1 MGKRITALFIGALCL
16 AGGLAAQTPQPILKG
31 KVIDRG
37 GETVIGAHVK
47 WKNAQGGAVTDLDGN
62 FSIPET
68 GTELVISFLGYKT
81 QTIKIKPGQ
90 KNLVITLED
99 DAQDLDE
106 LVVVGYGT
114 QKKASL
120 TGSIETIK
128 SEDLLSL
135 PTANLDEALYGQVAG
150 LQVMQT
156 TGDPSSAKEAN
167 LHIRGI
173 NNSPLLVIDGVP
185 RFGTTTSD
193 GEMRLSDL
201 NPDDIESISILKD
214 AAAAAVYGARAAN
227 GVILVQTKRASGNQ
241 KVSVNYRGQ
250 MNIQQATQ
258 LPDFLDAYEY
268 AKLYNRAV
276 ENTPGTANAAYTP
289 EQLEM
294 IRTHS
299 NPNVYGD
306 ENLLDYLDN
315 VGYTTTHSVS
325 ANGGNQYVKY
335 YISGGYTHS
344 KGLYSEV
351 NRDRFNYSAKL
362 DATLTKGLVLSLDIT
377 GSRSN
382 SKNSSY
388 TTIDNAYNSSPL
400 QVLRFDNG
408 YLASVDG
415 SNPLINVEGLG
426 GYIKDTGKMNTIT
439 ANLRWELPWVK
450 GLSVYARATF
460 DNNTR
465 IEKTF
470 DKPVTLYTYDQQTGQ
485 FDTDPNT
492 VYPTAKVSIE
502 QIDRFVDNQLY
513 EAGINY
519 NRTFAAKHDVGAM
532 LVANYQQTHNQYMTG
547 ENQNA
552 SIYPETIVLQAR
564 MTIGTAVTA
573 RLLGSETYNQRASLI
588 GRLNYGYDYRYFVEA
603 SFRVDGSTYF
613 HPDHRWGFFP
623 SVSASW
629 VLSNETFFK
638 NWKQKV
644 LSNVKFRASTG
655 LLGDD
660 GLVGEYSY
668 LLTYIESTR
677 EGYNIGGNYRP
688 GIIMSTGNYPNPEL
702 TWGKSHDY
710 NIAADLGF
718 WDNRFGLTFEHYW
731 RYETDKITAAPSYLY
746 PPSTGV
752 DGNVP
757 NMNFSKLK
765 AWGWDLTLTHRNTV
779 GKVKYNVDL
788 TLAKSQDKY
797 LDFGDESSVTPNL
810 RRVGRSSMVWSM
822 YEAEGL
828 FQSQEEIDNWPL
840 DQDGQGNATLAP
852 GDIKYKDQDGNHV
865 LDTKDL
871 VYVKNSSNPDFNFS
885 LRLGASYKGF
895 FVNVMF
901 QGATGYQQNI
911 KELYTTNSGSLQRFQ
926 KYHLTDTW
934 TPDNPGASLPRIKFA
949 TANDNNRK
957 ESTFWVR
964 DCDFLRLKSLSLGYA
979 LQPAVL
985 KKLKL
990 TSASIALQGSNL
1002 VTWSSLSD
1010 LGMDPESL
1018 RGYPIQRSY
1027 GITLNLGF

>member
-1 MGKRITALFIGALCL
+1 MKHKSIYTLITAALIC
-16 AGGLAAQTPQPILKG
+16 GNIDAQNALPMLKG

-37 GETVIGAHVK
+37 GETVIGAHVR
-47 WKNAQGGAVTDLDGN
+47 WKNDKAAAVTDLDGN
-62 FSIPET
+62 FTIPES
-68 GTELVISFLGYKT
+68 GTELVVSFLGYKT
-81 QTIKIKPGQ
+81 QYVKVKPGQ
-90 KNLVITLED
+90 KDLVIRLED
-99 DAQDLDE
+99 DAQELDE
-106 LVVVGYGT
+106 LVVIGYGT
-114 QKKASL
+114 QKKSSL

-128 SEDLLSL
+128 SEDLLSM

-185 RFGTTTSD
+185 RFGTNTSD

-227 GVILVQTKRASGNQ
+227 GVILVQTKRAAGNQ

-258 LPDFLDAYEY
+258 LPEFLDAYNY
-268 AKLYNRAV
+268 ALLYNKAV
-276 ENTPGTANAAYTP
+276 ENTPGTTNTAYTP
-289 EQLEM
+289 EQLEQ

-299 NPNVYGD
+299 NPNLYGD
-306 ENLLDYLDN
+306 EDLLDYLDN
-315 VGYTTTHSVS
+315 IGYTTTHSVS
-325 ANGGNQYVKY
+325 ANGGNQFLKY

-344 KGLYSEV
+344 QGLYSGV

-362 DATLTKGLVLSLDIT
+362 DATLTKGLVLSLDIMGART
-377 GSRSN
+377 D

-388 TTIDNAYNSSPL
+388 TTIDAAYNFSPL
-400 QVLRFDNG
+400 QVLRFSNG
-408 YLASVDG
+408 YMASIDG

-426 GYIKDTGKMNTIT
+426 GYIKDTGRMNTIT
-439 ANLRWELPWVK
+439 ANLKWELPWVK
-450 GLSVYARATF
+450 GLSMYARATF
-460 DNNTR
+460 DNNNR
-465 IEKTF
+465 MEKTF
-470 DKPVTLYTYDQQTGQ
+470 SKPVTLYTYDAQTG
-485 FDTDPNT
+485 DYAIDPNT
-492 VYPTAKVSIE
+492 VYPTAKVTVE
-502 QIDRFVDNQLY
+502 QTDRFVNNQLY

-519 NRTFAAKHDVGAM
+519 NRTFNSKHDVGAM

-552 SIYPETIVLQAR
+552 AIYPEI
-564 MTIGTAVTA
+564 IGTAVSA
-573 RLLGSETYNQRASLI
+573 RLIGSEAYNQRASLI
-588 GRLNYGYDYRYFVEA
+588 GRLNYGYDYRYFIEA

-623 SVSASW
+623 SVSGSW
-629 VLSNETFFK
+629 VLSNEKFFK
-638 NWKQKV
+638 EWNQKV

-660 GLVGEYSY
+660 GLVGEYAY
-668 LLTYIESTR
+668 LLTFMESTR
-677 EGYNIGGNYRP
+677 EGYNIGGIYRP
-688 GIIMSTGNYPNPEL
+688 GIIMNTGNYPNPEL

-710 NIAADLGF
+710 NIATDLGF
-718 WDNRFGLTFEHYW
+718 WDNRFGLTFEYYW
-731 RYETDKITAAPSYLY
+731 RFETDKITAAPSYLY

-752 DGNVP
+752 SGNVP

-765 AWGWDLTLTHRNTV
+765 AWGWDLTLTHRNTI

-788 TLAKSQDKY
+788 TLAKSDDKY
-797 LDFGDESSVTPNL
+797 LDFGDESSVSPNL
-810 RRVGRSSMVWSM
+810 RRVGRSSMVWAM

-828 FQSQEEIDNWPL
+828 FQSQKEIDAYMPNMSEA
-840 DQDGQGNATLAP
+840 DKAALAP
-852 GDIKYKDQDGNHV
+852 GDIKYKDQNNDGK
-865 LDTKDL
+865 LTTEDMI
-871 VYVKNSSNPDFNFS
+871 YVKNSSNPDFNFS
-885 LRLGASYKGF
+885 IRLGASYKGF
-895 FVNVMF
+895 FINAMF

-926 KYHLTDTW
+926 EYHLTDCW
-934 TPDNPGASLPRIKFA
+934 SSDNPNATLPRIKFA

-957 ESTFWVR
+957 ESTFWIR
-964 DCDFLRLKSLSLGYA
+964 DCDFLRLKSLSIGYA
-979 LQPAVL
+979 FQPALL
-985 KKLKL
+985 KKIKL
-990 TSASIALQGSNL
+990 NSASIALQGSNL
-1002 VTWSSLSD
+1002 LTWSSISD

-1018 RGYPIQRSY
+1018 RGYPIHLRL
-1027 GITLNLGF
+1027 TV

>member
-1 MGKRITALFIGALCL
+1 MKHKSIYTLITAALIC
-16 AGGLAAQTPQPILKG
+16 GNIDAQNALPMLKG

-37 GETVIGAHVK
+37 GETVIGAHVR
-47 WKNAQGGAVTDLDGN
+47 WKNDKAAAVTDLDGN
-62 FSIPET
+62 FTIPES
-68 GTELVISFLGYKT
+68 GTELVVSFLGYKT
-81 QTIKIKPGQ
+81 QYVKVKPGQ
-90 KNLVITLED
+90 KNLVIRLED
-99 DAQDLDE
+99 DAQELDE
-106 LVVVGYGT
+106 LVVIGYGT
-114 QKKASL
+114 QKKSSL

-128 SEDLLSL
+128 SEDLLSM

-185 RFGTTTSD
+185 RFGTNTSD

-227 GVILVQTKRASGNQ
+227 GVILVQTKRAAGNQ

-258 LPDFLDAYEY
+258 LPEFLDAYNY
-268 AKLYNRAV
+268 ALLYNKAV
-276 ENTPGTANAAYTP
+276 ENTPGTTNTAYTP
-289 EQLEM
+289 EQLEQ

-299 NPNVYGD
+299 NPNLYGD
-306 ENLLDYLDN
+306 EDLLDYLDN
-315 VGYTTTHSVS
+315 IGYTTTHSVS
-325 ANGGNQYVKY
+325 ANGGNQFLKY

-344 KGLYSEV
+344 QGLYSGV

-362 DATLTKGLVLSLDIT
+362 DATLTKGLVLSLDIMGART
-377 GSRSN
+377 D

-388 TTIDNAYNSSPL
+388 TTIDAAYNFSPL
-400 QVLRFDNG
+400 QVLRFSNG
-408 YLASVDG
+408 YMASIDG

-426 GYIKDTGKMNTIT
+426 GYIKDTGRMNTIT
-439 ANLRWELPWVK
+439 ANLKWELPWVK
-450 GLSVYARATF
+450 GLSMYARATF

-465 IEKTF
+465 MEKTF
-470 DKPVTLYTYDQQTGQ
+470 SKPVTLYTYDAQTG
-485 FDTDPNT
+485 DYAIDPNT
-492 VYPTAKVSIE
+492 VYPTAKVTVE
-502 QIDRFVDNQLY
+502 QTDRFVNNQLY

-519 NRTFAAKHDVGAM
+519 NRTFNSKHDVGAM

-552 SIYPETIVLQAR
+552 AIYPEI
-564 MTIGTAVTA
+564 IGTAVSA
-573 RLLGSETYNQRASLI
+573 RLIGSEAYNQRASLI
-588 GRLNYGYDYRYFVEA
+588 GRLNYGYDYRYFIEA

-623 SVSASW
+623 SVSGSW
-629 VLSNETFFK
+629 VLSNEKFFK
-638 NWKQKV
+638 EWNQKV

-660 GLVGEYSY
+660 GLVGEYAY
-668 LLTYIESTR
+668 LLTFMESTR
-677 EGYNIGGNYRP
+677 EGYNIGGIYRP
-688 GIIMSTGNYPNPEL
+688 GIIMNTGNYPNPEL

-710 NIAADLGF
+710 NIATDLGF
-718 WDNRFGLTFEHYW
+718 WDNRFGLTFEYYW
-731 RYETDKITAAPSYLY
+731 RFETDKITAAPSYLY

-752 DGNVP
+752 SGNVP

-765 AWGWDLTLTHRNTV
+765 AWGWDLTLTHRNTI

-788 TLAKSQDKY
+788 TLAKSDDKY
-797 LDFGDESSVTPNL
+797 LDFGDESSVSPNL
-810 RRVGRSSMVWSM
+810 RRVGRSSMVWAM

-828 FQSQEEIDNWPL
+828 FQSQEEIDAYMPNMSEA
-840 DQDGQGNATLAP
+840 DKAALAP
-852 GDIKYKDQDGNHV
+852 GDIKYKDQNNDGK
-865 LDTKDL
+865 LTTEDMI
-871 VYVKNSSNPDFNFS
+871 YVKNSSNPDFNFS
-885 LRLGASYKGF
+885 IRLGASYKGF
-895 FVNVMF
+895 FINAMF

-926 KYHLTDTW
+926 EYHLTDCW
-934 TPDNPGASLPRIKFA
+934 SSDNPNATLPRIKFA

-957 ESTFWVR
+957 ESTFWIR
-964 DCDFLRLKSLSLGYA
+964 DCDFLRLKSLSIGYA
-979 LQPAVL
+979 FQPALL
-985 KKLKL
+985 KKIKL
-990 TSASIALQGSNL
+990 NSASIALQGSNL
-1002 VTWSSLSD
+1002 LTWSSISD

>member
-1 MGKRITALFIGALCL
+1 MKHKSIYTLITAALIC
-16 AGGLAAQTPQPILKG
+16 GNIDAQNALPMLKG

-37 GETVIGAHVK
+37 GETVIGAHVR
-47 WKNAQGGAVTDLDGN
+47 WKNDKAAAVTDLDGN
-62 FSIPET
+62 FTIPES
-68 GTELVISFLGYKT
+68 GTELVVSFLGYKT
-81 QTIKIKPGQ
+81 QYVKVKPGQ
-90 KNLVITLED
+90 KNLVIRLED
-99 DAQDLDE
+99 DAQELDE
-106 LVVVGYGT
+106 LVVIGYGT
-114 QKKASL
+114 QKKSSL

-128 SEDLLSL
+128 SEDLLSM

-185 RFGTTTSD
+185 RFGTNTSD

-227 GVILVQTKRASGNQ
+227 GVILVQTKRAAGNQ

-258 LPDFLDAYEY
+258 LPEFLDAYNY
-268 AKLYNRAV
+268 ALLYNKAV
-276 ENTPGTANAAYTP
+276 ENTPGTTNTAYTP
-289 EQLEM
+289 EQLEQ

-299 NPNVYGD
+299 NPNLYGD
-306 ENLLDYLDN
+306 EDLLDYLDN
-315 VGYTTTHSVS
+315 IGYTTTHSVS
-325 ANGGNQYVKY
+325 ANGGNQFLKY

-344 KGLYSEV
+344 QGLYSGV

-362 DATLTKGLVLSLDIT
+362 DATLTKGLVLSLDIMGART
-377 GSRSN
+377 D

-388 TTIDNAYNSSPL
+388 TTIDAAYNFSPL
-400 QVLRFDNG
+400 QVLRFSNG
-408 YLASVDG
+408 YMASIDG
-415 SNPLINVEGLG
+415 SNPLINVERLG
-426 GYIKDTGKMNTIT
+426 GYIKDTGRMNTIT
-439 ANLRWELPWVK
+439 ANLKWELPWVK
-450 GLSVYARATF
+450 GLSMYARATF
-460 DNNTR
+460 DNNNR
-465 IEKTF
+465 MEKTF
-470 DKPVTLYTYDQQTGQ
+470 SKPVTLYTYDAQTG
-485 FDTDPNT
+485 DYAIDPNT
-492 VYPTAKVSIE
+492 VYPTAKVTVE
-502 QIDRFVDNQLY
+502 QTDRFVNNQLY

-519 NRTFAAKHDVGAM
+519 NRTFNSKHDVGAM

-552 SIYPETIVLQAR
+552 AIYPEI
-564 MTIGTAVTA
+564 IGTAVSA
-573 RLLGSETYNQRASLI
+573 RLIGSEAYNQRASLI
-588 GRLNYGYDYRYFVEA
+588 GRLNYGYDYRYFIEA

-623 SVSASW
+623 SVSGSW
-629 VLSNETFFK
+629 VLSNEKFFK
-638 NWKQKV
+638 EWNQKV

-660 GLVGEYSY
+660 GLVGEYAY
-668 LLTYIESTR
+668 LLTFMESTR
-677 EGYNIGGNYRP
+677 EGYNIGGIYRP
-688 GIIMSTGNYPNPEL
+688 GIVMNTGNYPNPEL

-710 NIAADLGF
+710 NIATDLGF
-718 WDNRFGLTFEHYW
+718 WDNRFGLTFEYYW
-731 RYETDKITAAPSYLY
+731 RFETDKITAAPSYLY

-752 DGNVP
+752 SGNVP

-765 AWGWDLTLTHRNTV
+765 AWGWDLTLTHRNTI

-788 TLAKSQDKY
+788 TLAKSDDKY
-797 LDFGDESSVTPNL
+797 LDFGDESSVSPNL
-810 RRVGRSSMVWSM
+810 RRVGRSSMVWAM

-828 FQSQEEIDNWPL
+828 FQSQEEIDAYMPNMSEA
-840 DQDGQGNATLAP
+840 DKAALAP
-852 GDIKYKDQDGNHV
+852 GDIKYKDQNNDGR
-865 LDTKDL
+865 LTTEDMI
-871 VYVKNSSNPDFNFS
+871 YVKNSSNPDFNFS
-885 LRLGASYKGF
+885 IRLGASYKGF
-895 FVNVMF
+895 FINAMF

-926 KYHLTDTW
+926 EYHLTDCW
-934 TPDNPGASLPRIKFA
+934 SSDNPNATLPRIKFA

-957 ESTFWVR
+957 ESTFWIR
-964 DCDFLRLKSLSLGYA
+964 DCDFLRLKSLSIGYA
-979 LQPAVL
+979 FQPALL
-985 KKLKL
+985 KKIKL
-990 TSASIALQGSNL
+990 NSASIALQGSNL
-1002 VTWSSLSD
+1002 LTWSSISD

>member
-16 AGGLAAQTPQPILKG
+16 AGELAAQTPQPILKG

-90 KNLVITLED
+90 KNLVVTLED

-344 KGLYSEV
+344 KGLYSGV

-465 IEKTF
+465 MEKTF

-547 ENQNA
+547 RK
-552 SIYPETIVLQAR
+552 PERQHLSGNDRDSRDRTSV
-564 MTIGTAVTA
+564 G
-573 RLLGSETYNQRASLI
+573 QR
-588 GRLNYGYDYRYFVEA
+588 D
-603 SFRVDGSTYF
+603 
-613 HPDHRWGFFP
+613 
-623 SVSASW
+623 
-629 VLSNETFFK
+629 
-638 NWKQKV
+638 
-644 LSNVKFRASTG
+644 
-655 LLGDD
+655 
-660 GLVGEYSY
+660 
-668 LLTYIESTR
+668 
-677 EGYNIGGNYRP
+677 
-688 GIIMSTGNYPNPEL
+688 
-702 TWGKSHDY
+702 
-710 NIAADLGF
+710 
-718 WDNRFGLTFEHYW
+718 
-731 RYETDKITAAPSYLY
+731 
-746 PPSTGV
+746 
-752 DGNVP
+752 
-757 NMNFSKLK
+757 
-765 AWGWDLTLTHRNTV
+765 
-779 GKVKYNVDL
+779 
-788 TLAKSQDKY
+788 
-797 LDFGDESSVTPNL
+797 
-810 RRVGRSSMVWSM
+810 
-822 YEAEGL
+822 
-828 FQSQEEIDNWPL
+828 
-840 DQDGQGNATLAP
+840 
-852 GDIKYKDQDGNHV
+852 
-865 LDTKDL
+865 
-871 VYVKNSSNPDFNFS
+871 
-885 LRLGASYKGF
+885 
-895 FVNVMF
+895 
-901 QGATGYQQNI
+901 
-911 KELYTTNSGSLQRFQ
+911 
-926 KYHLTDTW
+926 
-934 TPDNPGASLPRIKFA
+934 
-949 TANDNNRK
+949 
-957 ESTFWVR
+957 
-964 DCDFLRLKSLSLGYA
+964 
-979 LQPAVL
+979 LQPACVPHR
-985 KKLKL
+985 
-990 TSASIALQGSNL
+990 T
-1002 VTWSSLSD
+1002 T
-1010 LGMDPESL
+1010 EL
-1018 RGYPIQRSY
+1018 R
-1027 GITLNLGF
+1027 L

>member
-90 KNLVITLED
+90 KNLVVTLED

-344 KGLYSEV
+344 KGLYSGV

-439 ANLRWELPWVK
+439 ANLHWELPWVK

-552 SIYPETIVLQAR
+552 SIYPETI
-564 MTIGTAVTA
+564 GTAVTA

-613 HPDHRWGFFP
+613 HPDHQWGFFP

-765 AWGWDLTLTHRNTV
+765 AWGWDLTLTHRNTI

-810 RRVGRSSMVWSM
+810 R
-822 YEAEGL
+822 
-828 FQSQEEIDNWPL
+828 QSQEEIDNWPL

>member
-1 MGKRITALFIGALCL
+1 
-16 AGGLAAQTPQPILKG
+16 
-31 KVIDRG
+31 
-37 GETVIGAHVK
+37 
-47 WKNAQGGAVTDLDGN
+47 
-62 FSIPET
+62 
-68 GTELVISFLGYKT
+68 
-81 QTIKIKPGQ
+81 
-90 KNLVITLED
+90 
-99 DAQDLDE
+99 
-106 LVVVGYGT
+106 
-114 QKKASL
+114 
-120 TGSIETIK
+120 
-128 SEDLLSL
+128 
-135 PTANLDEALYGQVAG
+135 
-150 LQVMQT
+150 
-156 TGDPSSAKEAN
+156 
-167 LHIRGI
+167 
-173 NNSPLLVIDGVP
+173 
-185 RFGTTTSD
+185 
-193 GEMRLSDL
+193 MRLSDL

-344 KGLYSEV
+344 KGLYSGV

-552 SIYPETIVLQAR
+552 SIYPETI
-564 MTIGTAVTA
+564 GTAVTA

-688 GIIMSTGNYPNPEL
+688 GIIMSTGNYPNP
-702 TWGKSHDY
+702 
-710 NIAADLGF
+710 N
-718 WDNRFGLTFEHYW
+718 
-731 RYETDKITAAPSYLY
+731 
-746 PPSTGV
+746 
-752 DGNVP
+752 
-757 NMNFSKLK
+757 
-765 AWGWDLTLTHRNTV
+765 
-779 GKVKYNVDL
+779 
-788 TLAKSQDKY
+788 
-797 LDFGDESSVTPNL
+797 
-810 RRVGRSSMVWSM
+810 
-822 YEAEGL
+822 
-828 FQSQEEIDNWPL
+828 
-840 DQDGQGNATLAP
+840 
-852 GDIKYKDQDGNHV
+852 
-865 LDTKDL
+865 
-871 VYVKNSSNPDFNFS
+871 
-885 LRLGASYKGF
+885 
-895 FVNVMF
+895 
-901 QGATGYQQNI
+901 
-911 KELYTTNSGSLQRFQ
+911 
-926 KYHLTDTW
+926 
-934 TPDNPGASLPRIKFA
+934 
-949 TANDNNRK
+949 
-957 ESTFWVR
+957 
-964 DCDFLRLKSLSLGYA
+964 
-979 LQPAVL
+979 
-985 KKLKL
+985 
-990 TSASIALQGSNL
+990 
-1002 VTWSSLSD
+1002 
-1010 LGMDPESL
+1010 
-1018 RGYPIQRSY
+1018 
-1027 GITLNLGF
+1027 

>member
-16 AGGLAAQTPQPILKG
+16 AGGLTAQTPQPILKG

-90 KNLVITLED
+90 KNLVVTLED

-344 KGLYSEV
+344 KGLYSGV

-465 IEKTF
+465 MEKTF

-552 SIYPETIVLQAR
+552 SIYPE
-564 MTIGTAVTA
+564 TIGTAVTA

-949 TANDNNRK
+949 TANDDNNRK

>member
-1 MGKRITALFIGALCL
+1 MKHKSIYTLITAALIC
-16 AGGLAAQTPQPILKG
+16 GNIDAQNALPMLKG

-37 GETVIGAHVK
+37 GETVIGAHVR
-47 WKNAQGGAVTDLDGN
+47 WKNDKAAAVTDLDGN
-62 FSIPET
+62 FTIPES
-68 GTELVISFLGYKT
+68 GTELVVSFLGYKT
-81 QTIKIKPGQ
+81 QYVKVKPGQ
-90 KNLVITLED
+90 KNLVIRLED
-99 DAQDLDE
+99 DAQELDE
-106 LVVVGYGT
+106 LVVIGYGT
-114 QKKASL
+114 QKKSSL

-128 SEDLLSL
+128 SEDLLSM

-185 RFGTTTSD
+185 RFGTNTSD

-227 GVILVQTKRASGNQ
+227 GVILVQTKRAAGNQ

-258 LPDFLDAYEY
+258 LPEFLDAYNY
-268 AKLYNRAV
+268 ALLYNKAV
-276 ENTPGTANAAYTP
+276 ENTPGTTNTAYTP
-289 EQLEM
+289 EQLEQ

-299 NPNVYGD
+299 NPNLYGD
-306 ENLLDYLDN
+306 EDLLDYLDN
-315 VGYTTTHSVS
+315 IGYSTTHSVS
-325 ANGGNQYVKY
+325 ANGGNQFLKY

-344 KGLYSEV
+344 QGLYSGV

-362 DATLTKGLVLSLDIT
+362 DATLTKGLVLSLDIMGART
-377 GSRSN
+377 D

-388 TTIDNAYNSSPL
+388 TTIDAAYNFSPL
-400 QVLRFDNG
+400 QVLRFSNG
-408 YLASVDG
+408 YMASIDG

-426 GYIKDTGKMNTIT
+426 GYIKDTGRMNTIT
-439 ANLRWELPWVK
+439 ANLKWELPWVK
-450 GLSVYARATF
+450 GLSMYARATF
-460 DNNTR
+460 DNNNR
-465 IEKTF
+465 MEKTF
-470 DKPVTLYTYDQQTGQ
+470 SKPVTLYTYDAQTG
-485 FDTDPNT
+485 DYAIDPNT
-492 VYPTAKVSIE
+492 VYPTAKVTVE
-502 QIDRFVDNQLY
+502 QTDRFVNNQLY

-519 NRTFAAKHDVGAM
+519 NRTFNSKHDVGAM

-552 SIYPETIVLQAR
+552 AIYPEI
-564 MTIGTAVTA
+564 IGTAVSA
-573 RLLGSETYNQRASLI
+573 RLIGSEAYNQRASLI
-588 GRLNYGYDYRYFVEA
+588 GRLNYGYDYRYFIEA

-623 SVSASW
+623 SVSGSW
-629 VLSNETFFK
+629 VLSNEKFFK
-638 NWKQKV
+638 EWNQKV

-660 GLVGEYSY
+660 GLVGEYAY
-668 LLTYIESTR
+668 LLTFMESTR
-677 EGYNIGGNYRP
+677 EGYNIGGIYRP
-688 GIIMSTGNYPNPEL
+688 GIVMNTGNYPNPEL

-710 NIAADLGF
+710 NIATDLGF
-718 WDNRFGLTFEHYW
+718 WDNRFGLTFEYYW
-731 RYETDKITAAPSYLY
+731 RFETDKITAAPSYLY

-752 DGNVP
+752 SGNVP

-765 AWGWDLTLTHRNTV
+765 AWGWDLTLTHRNTI

-788 TLAKSQDKY
+788 TLAKSDDKY
-797 LDFGDESSVTPNL
+797 LDFGDESSVSPNL
-810 RRVGRSSMVWSM
+810 RRVGRSSMVWAM

-828 FQSQEEIDNWPL
+828 FQSQEEIDAYMPNMSEA
-840 DQDGQGNATLAP
+840 DKAALAP
-852 GDIKYKDQDGNHV
+852 GDIKYKDQNNDGR
-865 LDTKDL
+865 LTTEDMI
-871 VYVKNSSNPDFNFS
+871 YVKNSSNPDFNFS
-885 LRLGASYKGF
+885 IRLGASYKGF
-895 FVNVMF
+895 FINAMF

-926 KYHLTDTW
+926 EYHLTDCW
-934 TPDNPGASLPRIKFA
+934 SSDNPNATLPRIKFA

-957 ESTFWVR
+957 ESTFWIR
-964 DCDFLRLKSLSLGYA
+964 DCDFLRLKSLSIGYA
-979 LQPAVL
+979 FQPAL
-985 KKLKL
+985 IKKIKL
-990 TSASIALQGSNL
+990 NSASIALQGSNL
-1002 VTWSSLSD
+1002 LTWSSISD

>member
-1 MGKRITALFIGALCL
+1 MKHKSIYTLITAALIC
-16 AGGLAAQTPQPILKG
+16 GNIDAQNALPMLKG

-37 GETVIGAHVK
+37 GETVIGAHVR
-47 WKNAQGGAVTDLDGN
+47 WKNDKAAAVTDLDGN
-62 FSIPET
+62 FTIPES
-68 GTELVISFLGYKT
+68 GTELVVSFLGYKT
-81 QTIKIKPGQ
+81 QYVKVKPGQ
-90 KNLVITLED
+90 KDLVIRLED
-99 DAQDLDE
+99 DAQELDE
-106 LVVVGYGT
+106 LVVIGYGT
-114 QKKASL
+114 QKKSSL

-128 SEDLLSL
+128 SEDLLSM

-185 RFGTTTSD
+185 RFGTNTSD

-227 GVILVQTKRASGNQ
+227 GVILVQTKRAAGNQ

-258 LPDFLDAYEY
+258 LPEFLDAYNY
-268 AKLYNRAV
+268 ALLYNKAV
-276 ENTPGTANAAYTP
+276 ENTPGTTNTAYTP
-289 EQLEM
+289 EQLEQ

-299 NPNVYGD
+299 NPNLYGD
-306 ENLLDYLDN
+306 EDLLDYLDN
-315 VGYTTTHSVS
+315 IGYTTTHSVS
-325 ANGGNQYVKY
+325 ANGGNQFLKY

-344 KGLYSEV
+344 QGLYSGV

-362 DATLTKGLVLSLDIT
+362 DATLTKGLVLSLDIMGART
-377 GSRSN
+377 D

-388 TTIDNAYNSSPL
+388 TTIDAAYNFSPL
-400 QVLRFDNG
+400 QVLRFSNG
-408 YLASVDG
+408 YMASIDG

-426 GYIKDTGKMNTIT
+426 GYIKDTGRMNTIT
-439 ANLRWELPWVK
+439 ANLKWELPWVK
-450 GLSVYARATF
+450 GLSMYARATF

-465 IEKTF
+465 MEKTF
-470 DKPVTLYTYDQQTGQ
+470 SKPVTLYTYDAQTG
-485 FDTDPNT
+485 DYAIDPNT
-492 VYPTAKVSIE
+492 VYPTAKVTVE
-502 QIDRFVDNQLY
+502 QTDRFVNNQLY

-519 NRTFAAKHDVGAM
+519 NRTFNSKHDVGAM

-552 SIYPETIVLQAR
+552 AIYPEI
-564 MTIGTAVTA
+564 IGTAVSA
-573 RLLGSETYNQRASLI
+573 RLIGSEAYNQRASLI
-588 GRLNYGYDYRYFVEA
+588 GRLNYGYDYRYFIEA

-623 SVSASW
+623 SVSGSW
-629 VLSNETFFK
+629 VLSNEKFFK
-638 NWKQKV
+638 EWNQKV

-660 GLVGEYSY
+660 GLVGEYAY
-668 LLTYIESTR
+668 LLTFMESTR
-677 EGYNIGGNYRP
+677 EGYNIGGIYRP
-688 GIIMSTGNYPNPEL
+688 GIVMNTGNYPNPEL

-710 NIAADLGF
+710 NIATDLGF
-718 WDNRFGLTFEHYW
+718 WDNRFGLTFEYYW
-731 RYETDKITAAPSYLY
+731 RFETDKITAAPSYLY

-752 DGNVP
+752 SGNVP

-765 AWGWDLTLTHRNTV
+765 AWGWDLTLTHRNTI

-788 TLAKSQDKY
+788 TLAKSDDKY
-797 LDFGDESSVTPNL
+797 LDFGDESSVSPNL
-810 RRVGRSSMVWSM
+810 RRVGRSSMVWAM

-828 FQSQEEIDNWPL
+828 FQSQEEIDAYMPNMSEA
-840 DQDGQGNATLAP
+840 DKAALAP
-852 GDIKYKDQDGNHV
+852 GDIKYKDQNNDGK
-865 LDTKDL
+865 LTTEDMI
-871 VYVKNSSNPDFNFS
+871 YVKNSSNPDFNFS
-885 LRLGASYKGF
+885 IRLGASYKGF
-895 FVNVMF
+895 FINAMF

-926 KYHLTDTW
+926 EYHLTDCW
-934 TPDNPGASLPRIKFA
+934 SSDNPNATLPRIKFA

-957 ESTFWVR
+957 ESTFWIR
-964 DCDFLRLKSLSLGYA
+964 DCDFLRLKSLSIGYA
-979 LQPAVL
+979 FQPALL
-985 KKLKL
+985 KKIKL
-990 TSASIALQGSNL
+990 NSASIALQGSNL
-1002 VTWSSLSD
+1002 LTWSSISD

>member
-47 WKNAQGGAVTDLDGN
+47 WKNAQGGAVTDLGGN

-90 KNLVITLED
+90 KNLVVTLED

-344 KGLYSEV
+344 KGLYSGV

-552 SIYPETIVLQAR
+552 SIYPETI
-564 MTIGTAVTA
+564 GTAVTA

-668 LLTYIESTR
+668 LLTYI
-677 EGYNIGGNYRP
+677 
-688 GIIMSTGNYPNPEL
+688 
-702 TWGKSHDY
+702 
-710 NIAADLGF
+710 
-718 WDNRFGLTFEHYW
+718 
-731 RYETDKITAAPSYLY
+731 
-746 PPSTGV
+746 
-752 DGNVP
+752 
-757 NMNFSKLK
+757 
-765 AWGWDLTLTHRNTV
+765 
-779 GKVKYNVDL
+779 
-788 TLAKSQDKY
+788 
-797 LDFGDESSVTPNL
+797 
-810 RRVGRSSMVWSM
+810 
-822 YEAEGL
+822 
-828 FQSQEEIDNWPL
+828 
-840 DQDGQGNATLAP
+840 
-852 GDIKYKDQDGNHV
+852 
-865 LDTKDL
+865 
-871 VYVKNSSNPDFNFS
+871 
-885 LRLGASYKGF
+885 
-895 FVNVMF
+895 
-901 QGATGYQQNI
+901 
-911 KELYTTNSGSLQRFQ
+911 
-926 KYHLTDTW
+926 
-934 TPDNPGASLPRIKFA
+934 
-949 TANDNNRK
+949 
-957 ESTFWVR
+957 
-964 DCDFLRLKSLSLGYA
+964 
-979 LQPAVL
+979 
-985 KKLKL
+985 
-990 TSASIALQGSNL
+990 
-1002 VTWSSLSD
+1002 
-1010 LGMDPESL
+1010 
-1018 RGYPIQRSY
+1018 
-1027 GITLNLGF
+1027 

>member
-344 KGLYSEV
+344 KGLYSGV

-552 SIYPETIVLQAR
+552 SIYPETI
-564 MTIGTAVTA
+564 GTAVTA

-588 GRLNYGYDYRYFVEA
+588 GRLNYCYDYRYLLEA
-603 SFRVDGSTYF
+603 SFRVDVST
-613 HPDHRWGFFP
+613 
-623 SVSASW
+623 
-629 VLSNETFFK
+629 
-638 NWKQKV
+638 
-644 LSNVKFRASTG
+644 
-655 LLGDD
+655 
-660 GLVGEYSY
+660 
-668 LLTYIESTR
+668 
-677 EGYNIGGNYRP
+677 
-688 GIIMSTGNYPNPEL
+688 
-702 TWGKSHDY
+702 
-710 NIAADLGF
+710 
-718 WDNRFGLTFEHYW
+718 
-731 RYETDKITAAPSYLY
+731 
-746 PPSTGV
+746 
-752 DGNVP
+752 
-757 NMNFSKLK
+757 
-765 AWGWDLTLTHRNTV
+765 
-779 GKVKYNVDL
+779 
-788 TLAKSQDKY
+788 
-797 LDFGDESSVTPNL
+797 
-810 RRVGRSSMVWSM
+810 
-822 YEAEGL
+822 
-828 FQSQEEIDNWPL
+828 
-840 DQDGQGNATLAP
+840 
-852 GDIKYKDQDGNHV
+852 
-865 LDTKDL
+865 
-871 VYVKNSSNPDFNFS
+871 
-885 LRLGASYKGF
+885 
-895 FVNVMF
+895 
-901 QGATGYQQNI
+901 
-911 KELYTTNSGSLQRFQ
+911 
-926 KYHLTDTW
+926 
-934 TPDNPGASLPRIKFA
+934 
-949 TANDNNRK
+949 
-957 ESTFWVR
+957 
-964 DCDFLRLKSLSLGYA
+964 
-979 LQPAVL
+979 
-985 KKLKL
+985 
-990 TSASIALQGSNL
+990 
-1002 VTWSSLSD
+1002 
-1010 LGMDPESL
+1010 
-1018 RGYPIQRSY
+1018 
-1027 GITLNLGF
+1027 

>member
-90 KNLVITLED
+90 KNLVVTLED

-276 ENTPGTANAAYTP
+276 ENTPGTTNTAYTP

-344 KGLYSEV
+344 KGLYSGV

-362 DATLTKGLVLSLDIT
+362 DATLTKGLVLSLDLT

-388 TTIDNAYNSSPL
+388 TTIDNAYNFSPL

-408 YLASVDG
+408 YLASADG

-470 DKPVTLYTYDQQTGQ
+470 NKPVTLYTYDQQTGQ

-532 LVANYQQTHNQYMTG
+532 LVANSQHTHNQSMTG
-547 ENQNA
+547 
-552 SIYPETIVLQAR
+552 
-564 MTIGTAVTA
+564 
-573 RLLGSETYNQRASLI
+573 
-588 GRLNYGYDYRYFVEA
+588 
-603 SFRVDGSTYF
+603 
-613 HPDHRWGFFP
+613 
-623 SVSASW
+623 
-629 VLSNETFFK
+629 
-638 NWKQKV
+638 
-644 LSNVKFRASTG
+644 
-655 LLGDD
+655 
-660 GLVGEYSY
+660 
-668 LLTYIESTR
+668 
-677 EGYNIGGNYRP
+677 
-688 GIIMSTGNYPNPEL
+688 
-702 TWGKSHDY
+702 
-710 NIAADLGF
+710 
-718 WDNRFGLTFEHYW
+718 
-731 RYETDKITAAPSYLY
+731 
-746 PPSTGV
+746 
-752 DGNVP
+752 
-757 NMNFSKLK
+757 
-765 AWGWDLTLTHRNTV
+765 
-779 GKVKYNVDL
+779 
-788 TLAKSQDKY
+788 
-797 LDFGDESSVTPNL
+797 
-810 RRVGRSSMVWSM
+810 
-822 YEAEGL
+822 
-828 FQSQEEIDNWPL
+828 
-840 DQDGQGNATLAP
+840 
-852 GDIKYKDQDGNHV
+852 
-865 LDTKDL
+865 
-871 VYVKNSSNPDFNFS
+871 
-885 LRLGASYKGF
+885 
-895 FVNVMF
+895 
-901 QGATGYQQNI
+901 
-911 KELYTTNSGSLQRFQ
+911 
-926 KYHLTDTW
+926 
-934 TPDNPGASLPRIKFA
+934 
-949 TANDNNRK
+949 
-957 ESTFWVR
+957 
-964 DCDFLRLKSLSLGYA
+964 
-979 LQPAVL
+979 
-985 KKLKL
+985 
-990 TSASIALQGSNL
+990 
-1002 VTWSSLSD
+1002 
-1010 LGMDPESL
+1010 
-1018 RGYPIQRSY
+1018 
-1027 GITLNLGF
+1027 

>member
-1 MGKRITALFIGALCL
+1 MRKRIFTLLICILCITGA
-16 AGGLAAQTPQPILKG
+16 AAQDAHPILKG
-31 KVIDRG
+31 KVMDRG

-47 WKNAQGGAVTDLDGN
+47 WKDSKTGTVTDLDGN
-62 FSIPET
+62 FAIPEI

-81 QTIKIKPGQ
+81 QTVKVKSGQ
-90 KNLVITLED
+90 KNIIVKLED
-99 DAQDLDE
+99 DAQNLDE
-106 LVVVGYGT
+106 IVVVGYGT
-114 QKKASL
+114 QKKSSL

-128 SEDLLSL
+128 KEDLLSM

-156 TGDPSSAKEAN
+156 SGDPSTAKEAN

-185 RFGTTTSD
+185 RFGTNTTD

-227 GVILVQTKRASGNQ
+227 GVILVQTKRAEGNQ
-241 KVSVNYRGQ
+241 KVSINYRGQ
-250 MNIQQATQ
+250 MNIQQATR
-258 LPDFLDAYEY
+258 LPEFLDSYEY
-268 AKLYNRAV
+268 AQLYNRAV
-276 ENTPGTANAAYTP
+276 ENTPGTINTPYTD

-315 VGYTTTHSVS
+315 VGYTTTHSLS
-325 ANGGNQYVKY
+325 ANGGNQYMRY
-335 YISGGYTHS
+335 YISGGYTHA
-344 KGLYSEV
+344 KGLYSGV
-351 NRDRFNYSAKL
+351 GRDRFNYSAKL
-362 DATLTKGLVLSLDIT
+362 DATLAKGLVLSLDIT
-377 GSRSN
+377 GSQTK

-388 TTIDNAYNSSPL
+388 TTIDNAYSYSPL
-400 QVLRFDNG
+400 QVVRFDNG
-408 YLASVDG
+408 YLASADG

-439 ANLRWELPWVK
+439 ANLRWDVPWVK
-450 GLSVYARATF
+450 GLSAYIRATF
-460 DNNTR
+460 DNNSR
-465 IEKTF
+465 VEKTF
-470 DKPVTLYTYDQQTGQ
+470 NNPVTLYTYDQQTGE
-485 FDTDPNT
+485 FTTDPNT

-502 QIDRFVDNQLY
+502 QTDRFVNNQLY
-513 EAGINY
+513 EVGANY
-519 NRTFAAKHDVGAM
+519 NRTFADKHNAGAM

-552 SIYPETIVLQAR
+552 SIYPETI
-564 MTIGTAVTA
+564 GTAVTA
-573 RLLGSETYNQRASLI
+573 RLLGSEAYNQRASLI
-588 GRLNYGYDYRYFVEA
+588 GRLNYSYDNRYFMEA

-613 HPDHRWGFFP
+613 HPDNRWGFFP

-629 VLSNETFFK
+629 VLSNERFFK
-638 NWKQKV
+638 NWEQPV
-644 LSNVKFRASTG
+644 LSNIKFRASTG

-677 EGYNIGGNYRP
+677 QGYNIGGNYRP
-688 GIIMSTGNYPNPEL
+688 GLIMSTGNYPNIEL

-731 RYETDKITAAPSYLY
+731 RFETDKITAAPTYLY

-757 NMNFSKLK
+757 NMNFAKLK
-765 AWGWDLTLTHRNTV
+765 AWGWDLTLNHRNTI
-779 GKVKYNVDL
+779 GRVKYNVDF
-788 TLAKSQDKY
+788 TIAKSNDKY
-797 LDFGDESSVTPNL
+797 LDYGDESSMSENL

-828 FQSQEEIDNWPL
+828 FQSQEEIDKHAV
-840 DQDGQGNATLAP
+840 QDGQGNVTLAP
-852 GDIKYKDQDGNHV
+852 GDIKYKDQNGDNTINT
-865 LDTKDL
+865 LDL
-871 VYVKNSSNPDFNFS
+871 IYVKNASNPDLDLS
-885 LRLGASYKGF
+885 LRLGVSYKGF
-895 FVNVMF
+895 FINVMF
-901 QGATGYQQNI
+901 QGSTGYQQNI
-911 KELYTTNSGSLQRFQ
+911 KELYTTNSSSLQRFQ
-926 KYHLTDTW
+926 KYHQTDSW
-934 TPDNPGASLPRIKFA
+934 TADNPNALLPRIKFA

-957 ESTFWVR
+957 ESTFWIR
-964 DCDFLRLKSLSLGYA
+964 DCNFFRLKTMSIGYS
-979 LQPAVL
+979 LQPKTL
-985 KKLKL
+985 KKLHL
-990 TSASIALQGSNL
+990 SSASLALQGSNL
-1002 VTWSSLSD
+1002 ITWSSLND

-1018 RGYPIQRSY
+1018 RGYPVQRSY
-1027 GITLNLGF
+1027 GITLNLGL

>member
-1 MGKRITALFIGALCL
+1 MKHKSIYTLITAALIC
-16 AGGLAAQTPQPILKG
+16 GNIDAQNALPMLKG

-37 GETVIGAHVK
+37 GETVIGAHVR
-47 WKNAQGGAVTDLDGN
+47 WKNDKAAAVTDLDGN
-62 FSIPET
+62 FTIPES
-68 GTELVISFLGYKT
+68 GTELVVSFLGYKT
-81 QTIKIKPGQ
+81 QYVKVKPGQ
-90 KNLVITLED
+90 KDLVIRLED
-99 DAQDLDE
+99 DAQELDE
-106 LVVVGYGT
+106 LVVIGYGT
-114 QKKASL
+114 QKKSSL

-128 SEDLLSL
+128 SEDLLSM

-185 RFGTTTSD
+185 RFGTNTSD

-227 GVILVQTKRASGNQ
+227 GVILVQTKRAAGNQ

-258 LPDFLDAYEY
+258 LPEFLDAYNY
-268 AKLYNRAV
+268 ALLYNKAV
-276 ENTPGTANAAYTP
+276 ENTPGTTNTAYTP
-289 EQLEM
+289 EQLEQ

-299 NPNVYGD
+299 NPNLYGD
-306 ENLLDYLDN
+306 EDLLDYLDN
-315 VGYTTTHSVS
+315 IGYTTTHSVS
-325 ANGGNQYVKY
+325 ANGGNQFLKY

-344 KGLYSEV
+344 QGLYSGV

-362 DATLTKGLVLSLDIT
+362 DATLTKGLVLSLDIMGART
-377 GSRSN
+377 D

-388 TTIDNAYNSSPL
+388 TTIDAAYNFSPL
-400 QVLRFDNG
+400 QVLRFSNG
-408 YLASVDG
+408 YMASIDG

-426 GYIKDTGKMNTIT
+426 GYIKDTGRMNTIT
-439 ANLRWELPWVK
+439 ANLKWELPWVK
-450 GLSVYARATF
+450 GLSMYARATF
-460 DNNTR
+460 DNNNR
-465 IEKTF
+465 MEKTF
-470 DKPVTLYTYDQQTGQ
+470 SKPVTLYTYDAQTG
-485 FDTDPNT
+485 DYAIDPNT
-492 VYPTAKVSIE
+492 VYPTAKVTVE
-502 QIDRFVDNQLY
+502 QTDRFVNNQLY

-519 NRTFAAKHDVGAM
+519 NRTFNSKHDVGAM

-552 SIYPETIVLQAR
+552 AIYPEI
-564 MTIGTAVTA
+564 IGTAVSA
-573 RLLGSETYNQRASLI
+573 RLIGSEAYNQRASLI
-588 GRLNYGYDYRYFVEA
+588 GRLNYGYDYRYFIEA

-613 HPDHRWGFFP
+613 HPDHQWGFFP
-623 SVSASW
+623 SVSGSW
-629 VLSNETFFK
+629 VLSNEKFFK
-638 NWKQKV
+638 EWNQKV

-660 GLVGEYSY
+660 GLVGEYAY
-668 LLTYIESTR
+668 LLTFMESTR
-677 EGYNIGGNYRP
+677 EGYNIGGIYRP
-688 GIIMSTGNYPNPEL
+688 GIVMNTGNYPNPEL

-710 NIAADLGF
+710 NIATDLGF
-718 WDNRFGLTFEHYW
+718 WDNRFGLTFEYYW
-731 RYETDKITAAPSYLY
+731 RFETDKITAAPSYLY

-752 DGNVP
+752 SGNVP

-765 AWGWDLTLTHRNTV
+765 AWGWDLTLTHRNTI

-788 TLAKSQDKY
+788 TLAKSDDKY
-797 LDFGDESSVTPNL
+797 LDFGDESSVSPNL
-810 RRVGRSSMVWSM
+810 RRVGRSSMVWAM

-828 FQSQEEIDNWPL
+828 FQSQEEIDAYMPNMSEA
-840 DQDGQGNATLAP
+840 DKAALAP
-852 GDIKYKDQDGNHV
+852 GDIKYKDQNNDGK
-865 LDTKDL
+865 LTTEDMI
-871 VYVKNSSNPDFNFS
+871 YVKNSSNPDFNFS
-885 LRLGASYKGF
+885 IRLGASYKGF
-895 FVNVMF
+895 FINAMF

-926 KYHLTDTW
+926 EYHLTDCW
-934 TPDNPGASLPRIKFA
+934 SSDNPNATLPRIKFA

-957 ESTFWVR
+957 ESTFWIR
-964 DCDFLRLKSLSLGYA
+964 DCDFLRLKSLSIGYA
-979 LQPAVL
+979 FQPALL
-985 KKLKL
+985 KKIKL
-990 TSASIALQGSNL
+990 NSASIALQGSNL
-1002 VTWSSLSD
+1002 LTWSSISD

>member
-1 MGKRITALFIGALCL
+1 MKHKSIYTLITAALIC
-16 AGGLAAQTPQPILKG
+16 GNIDAQNALPMLKG

-37 GETVIGAHVK
+37 GETVIGAHVR
-47 WKNAQGGAVTDLDGN
+47 WKNDKAAAVTDLDGN
-62 FSIPET
+62 FTIPES
-68 GTELVISFLGYKT
+68 GTELVVSFLGYKT
-81 QTIKIKPGQ
+81 QYVKVKPGQ
-90 KNLVITLED
+90 KNLVIRLED
-99 DAQDLDE
+99 DAQELDE
-106 LVVVGYGT
+106 LVVIGYGT
-114 QKKASL
+114 QKKSSL

-128 SEDLLSL
+128 SEDLLSM

-185 RFGTTTSD
+185 RFGTNTSD

-227 GVILVQTKRASGNQ
+227 GVILVQTKRAAGNQ

-258 LPDFLDAYEY
+258 LPEFLDAYNY
-268 AKLYNRAV
+268 ALLYNKAV
-276 ENTPGTANAAYTP
+276 ENTPGTTNTAYTP
-289 EQLEM
+289 EQLEQ

-299 NPNVYGD
+299 NPSLYGD
-306 ENLLDYLDN
+306 EYLLDYLYN
-315 VGYTTTHSVS
+315 IGYTTTLSVS
-325 ANGGNQYVKY
+325 ANGGNQFLKY
-335 YISGGYTHS
+335 YISGVFTHS
-344 KGLYSEV
+344 QGLYSGV

-362 DATLTKGLVLSLDIT
+362 DATLTKGLVLSLDIMGART
-377 GSRSN
+377 D

-388 TTIDNAYNSSPL
+388 TTIDAAYNFSPL
-400 QVLRFDNG
+400 QVLRFSNG
-408 YLASVDG
+408 YMASIDG

-426 GYIKDTGKMNTIT
+426 GYIKDTGRMNTIT
-439 ANLRWELPWVK
+439 ANLKWELPWVK
-450 GLSVYARATF
+450 GLSMYARATF
-460 DNNTR
+460 DNNNR
-465 IEKTF
+465 MEKTF
-470 DKPVTLYTYDQQTGQ
+470 SKPVTLYTYDAQTG
-485 FDTDPNT
+485 DYAIDPNT
-492 VYPTAKVSIE
+492 VYPTAKVTVE
-502 QIDRFVDNQLY
+502 QTDRFVNNQLY

-519 NRTFAAKHDVGAM
+519 NRTFNSKHDVGAM

-552 SIYPETIVLQAR
+552 AIYPEI
-564 MTIGTAVTA
+564 IGTAVSA
-573 RLLGSETYNQRASLI
+573 RLIGSEAYNQRASLI
-588 GRLNYGYDYRYFVEA
+588 GRLNYGYDYRYFIEA

-623 SVSASW
+623 SVSGSW
-629 VLSNETFFK
+629 VLSNEKFFK
-638 NWKQKV
+638 EWNQKV

-660 GLVGEYSY
+660 GLVGEYAY
-668 LLTYIESTR
+668 LLTFMESTR
-677 EGYNIGGNYRP
+677 EGYNIGGIYRP
-688 GIIMSTGNYPNPEL
+688 GIIMNTGNYPNPEL

-710 NIAADLGF
+710 NIATDLGF
-718 WDNRFGLTFEHYW
+718 WDNRFGLTFEYYW
-731 RYETDKITAAPSYLY
+731 RFETDKITAAPSYLY

-752 DGNVP
+752 SGNVP

-765 AWGWDLTLTHRNTV
+765 AWGWDLTLTHRNTI

-788 TLAKSQDKY
+788 TLAKSDDKY
-797 LDFGDESSVTPNL
+797 LDFGDESSVSPNL
-810 RRVGRSSMVWSM
+810 RRVGRSSMVWAM

-828 FQSQEEIDNWPL
+828 FQSQEEIDAYMPNMSEA
-840 DQDGQGNATLAP
+840 DKAALAP
-852 GDIKYKDQDGNHV
+852 GDIKYKDQNNDGK
-865 LDTKDL
+865 LTTEDMI
-871 VYVKNSSNPDFNFS
+871 YVKNSSNPDFNFS
-885 LRLGASYKGF
+885 IRLGASYKGF
-895 FVNVMF
+895 FINAMF

-926 KYHLTDTW
+926 EYHLTDCW
-934 TPDNPGASLPRIKFA
+934 SSDNPNATLPRIKFA

-957 ESTFWVR
+957 ESTFWIR
-964 DCDFLRLKSLSLGYA
+964 DCDFLRLKSLSIGYA
-979 LQPAVL
+979 FQPALL
-985 KKLKL
+985 KKIKL
-990 TSASIALQGSNL
+990 NSASIALQGSNL
-1002 VTWSSLSD
+1002 LTWSSISD

>member
-1 MGKRITALFIGALCL
+1 MKHKSIYTLITAALIC
-16 AGGLAAQTPQPILKG
+16 GNIDAQNALPMLKG

-37 GETVIGAHVK
+37 GETVIGAHVR
-47 WKNAQGGAVTDLDGN
+47 WKNDKAAAVTDLDGN
-62 FSIPET
+62 FTIPES
-68 GTELVISFLGYKT
+68 GTELVVSFLGYKT
-81 QTIKIKPGQ
+81 QYVKVKPGQ
-90 KNLVITLED
+90 KDLVIRLED
-99 DAQDLDE
+99 DAQELDE
-106 LVVVGYGT
+106 LVVIGYGT
-114 QKKASL
+114 QKKSSL

-128 SEDLLSL
+128 SEDLLSM

-185 RFGTTTSD
+185 RFGTNTSD
-193 GEMRLSDL
+193 GEMRLYDL

-227 GVILVQTKRASGNQ
+227 GVILVQTKRAAGNQ

-258 LPDFLDAYEY
+258 LPEFLDAYNY
-268 AKLYNRAV
+268 ALLYNKAV
-276 ENTPGTANAAYTP
+276 ENTPGTTNTAYTP
-289 EQLEM
+289 EQLEQ

-299 NPNVYGD
+299 NPNLYGD
-306 ENLLDYLDN
+306 EDLLDYLDN
-315 VGYTTTHSVS
+315 IGYTTTHSVS
-325 ANGGNQYVKY
+325 ANGGNQFLKY

-344 KGLYSEV
+344 QGLYSGV

-362 DATLTKGLVLSLDIT
+362 DATLTKGLVLSLDIMGART
-377 GSRSN
+377 D

-388 TTIDNAYNSSPL
+388 TTIDAAYNFSPL
-400 QVLRFDNG
+400 QVLRFSNG
-408 YLASVDG
+408 YMASIDG

-426 GYIKDTGKMNTIT
+426 GYIKDTGRMNTIT
-439 ANLRWELPWVK
+439 ANLKWELPWVK
-450 GLSVYARATF
+450 GLSMYARATF
-460 DNNTR
+460 DNNNR
-465 IEKTF
+465 MEKTF
-470 DKPVTLYTYDQQTGQ
+470 SKPVTLYTYDAQTG
-485 FDTDPNT
+485 DYAIDPNT
-492 VYPTAKVSIE
+492 VYPTAKVTVE
-502 QIDRFVDNQLY
+502 QTDRFVNNQLY

-519 NRTFAAKHDVGAM
+519 NRTFNSKHDVGAM

-552 SIYPETIVLQAR
+552 AIYPEI
-564 MTIGTAVTA
+564 IGTAVSA
-573 RLLGSETYNQRASLI
+573 RLIGSEAYNQRASLI
-588 GRLNYGYDYRYFVEA
+588 GRLNYGYDYRYFIEA

-623 SVSASW
+623 SVSGSW
-629 VLSNETFFK
+629 VLSNEKFFK
-638 NWKQKV
+638 EWNQKV

-660 GLVGEYSY
+660 GLVGEYAY
-668 LLTYIESTR
+668 LLTFMESTR
-677 EGYNIGGNYRP
+677 EGYNIGGIYRP
-688 GIIMSTGNYPNPEL
+688 GIIMNTGNYPNPEL

-710 NIAADLGF
+710 NIATDLGF
-718 WDNRFGLTFEHYW
+718 WDNRFGLTFEYYW
-731 RYETDKITAAPSYLY
+731 RFETDKITAAPSYLY

-752 DGNVP
+752 SGNVP

-765 AWGWDLTLTHRNTV
+765 AWGWDLTLTHRNTI

-788 TLAKSQDKY
+788 TLAKSDNKY
-797 LDFGDESSVTPNL
+797 LDFGDESSVSPNL
-810 RRVGRSSMVWSM
+810 RRVGRSSMVWAM

-828 FQSQEEIDNWPL
+828 FQSQEEIDAYMPNMSEA
-840 DQDGQGNATLAP
+840 DKAALAP
-852 GDIKYKDQDGNHV
+852 GDIKYKDQNNDGK
-865 LDTKDL
+865 LTTEDMI
-871 VYVKNSSNPDFNFS
+871 YVKNSSNPDFNFS
-885 LRLGASYKGF
+885 IRLGASYKGF
-895 FVNVMF
+895 FINAMF

-926 KYHLTDTW
+926 EYHLTDCW
-934 TPDNPGASLPRIKFA
+934 SSDNPNATLPRIKFA

-957 ESTFWVR
+957 ESTFWIR
-964 DCDFLRLKSLSLGYA
+964 DCDFLRLKSLSIGYA
-979 LQPAVL
+979 FQPALL
-985 KKLKL
+985 KKIKL
-990 TSASIALQGSNL
+990 NSASIALQGSNL
-1002 VTWSSLSD
+1002 LTWSSISD

>member
-1 MGKRITALFIGALCL
+1 MKHKSIYTLITAALIC
-16 AGGLAAQTPQPILKG
+16 GNIDAQNALPMLKG

-37 GETVIGAHVK
+37 GETVIGAHVR
-47 WKNAQGGAVTDLDGN
+47 WKNDKAAAVTDLDGN
-62 FSIPET
+62 FTIPES
-68 GTELVISFLGYKT
+68 GTELVVSFLGYKT
-81 QTIKIKPGQ
+81 QYVKVKPGQ
-90 KNLVITLED
+90 KDLVIRLED
-99 DAQDLDE
+99 DAQELDE
-106 LVVVGYGT
+106 LVVIGYGT
-114 QKKASL
+114 QKKSSL

-128 SEDLLSL
+128 SEDLLSM

-185 RFGTTTSD
+185 RFGTNTSD

-227 GVILVQTKRASGNQ
+227 GVILVQTKRAAGNQ

-258 LPDFLDAYEY
+258 LPEFLDAYNY
-268 AKLYNRAV
+268 ALLYNKAV
-276 ENTPGTANAAYTP
+276 ENTPGTTNTAYTP
-289 EQLEM
+289 EQLEQ

-299 NPNVYGD
+299 NPNLYGD
-306 ENLLDYLDN
+306 EDLLDYLDN
-315 VGYTTTHSVS
+315 IGYTTTHSVS
-325 ANGGNQYVKY
+325 ANGGNQFLKY

-344 KGLYSEV
+344 QGLYSGV

-362 DATLTKGLVLSLDIT
+362 DATLTKGLVLSLDIMGART
-377 GSRSN
+377 D

-388 TTIDNAYNSSPL
+388 TTIDAAYNFSPL
-400 QVLRFDNG
+400 QVLRFSNG
-408 YLASVDG
+408 YMASIDG

-426 GYIKDTGKMNTIT
+426 GYIKDTGRMNTIT
-439 ANLRWELPWVK
+439 ANLKWELPWVK
-450 GLSVYARATF
+450 GLSMYARATF
-460 DNNTR
+460 DNNNR
-465 IEKTF
+465 MEKTF
-470 DKPVTLYTYDQQTGQ
+470 SKPVTLYTYDAQTG
-485 FDTDPNT
+485 DYAIDPNT
-492 VYPTAKVSIE
+492 VYPTAKVTVE
-502 QIDRFVDNQLY
+502 QTDRFVNNQLY

-519 NRTFAAKHDVGAM
+519 NRTFNSKHDVGAM

-552 SIYPETIVLQAR
+552 AIYPEI
-564 MTIGTAVTA
+564 IGTAVSA
-573 RLLGSETYNQRASLI
+573 RLIGSEAYNQRASLI
-588 GRLNYGYDYRYFVEA
+588 GRLNYGYDYRYFIEA

-623 SVSASW
+623 SVSGSW
-629 VLSNETFFK
+629 VLSNEKFFK
-638 NWKQKV
+638 EWNQKV

-660 GLVGEYSY
+660 GLVGEYAY
-668 LLTYIESTR
+668 LLTFMESTR
-677 EGYNIGGNYRP
+677 EGYNIGGIYRP
-688 GIIMSTGNYPNPEL
+688 GIIMNTGNYPNPEL

-710 NIAADLGF
+710 NIATDLGF
-718 WDNRFGLTFEHYW
+718 WDNRFGLTFEYYW
-731 RYETDKITAAPSYLY
+731 RFETDKITAAPSYLY

-752 DGNVP
+752 SGNVP

-765 AWGWDLTLTHRNTV
+765 AWGWDLTLTHRNTI

-788 TLAKSQDKY
+788 TLAKSDDKY
-797 LDFGDESSVTPNL
+797 LDFGDESSVSPNL
-810 RRVGRSSMVWSM
+810 RRVGRSSMVWAM

-828 FQSQEEIDNWPL
+828 FQSQKEIDAYMPNMSEA
-840 DQDGQGNATLAP
+840 DKAALAP
-852 GDIKYKDQDGNHV
+852 GDIKYKDQNNDGK
-865 LDTKDL
+865 LTTEDMI
-871 VYVKNSSNPDFNFS
+871 YVKNSSNPDFNFS
-885 LRLGASYKGF
+885 IRLGASYKGF
-895 FVNVMF
+895 FINAMF

-926 KYHLTDTW
+926 EYHLTDCW
-934 TPDNPGASLPRIKFA
+934 SSDNPNATLPRIKFA

-957 ESTFWVR
+957 ESTFWIR
-964 DCDFLRLKSLSLGYA
+964 DCDFLRLKSLSIGYA
-979 LQPAVL
+979 FQPALL
-985 KKLKL
+985 KKIKL
-990 TSASIALQGSNL
+990 NSASIALQGSNL
-1002 VTWSSLSD
+1002 LTCSSISD

>member
-1 MGKRITALFIGALCL
+1 MKHKSIYTLIIAALICGNIDAQNAL
-16 AGGLAAQTPQPILKG
+16 PMLKG

-37 GETVIGAHVK
+37 GETVIGAHVR
-47 WKNAQGGAVTDLDGN
+47 WKNDKAAAVTDLDGN
-62 FSIPET
+62 FTIPES
-68 GTELVISFLGYKT
+68 GTELVVSFLGYKT
-81 QTIKIKPGQ
+81 QYVKVKPGQ
-90 KNLVITLED
+90 KDLVIRLED
-99 DAQDLDE
+99 DAQELDE
-106 LVVVGYGT
+106 LVVIGYGT
-114 QKKASL
+114 QKKSSL

-128 SEDLLSL
+128 SEDLLSM

-185 RFGTTTSD
+185 RFGTNTSD

-227 GVILVQTKRASGNQ
+227 GVILVQTKRAAGNQ

-258 LPDFLDAYEY
+258 LPEFLDAYNY
-268 AKLYNRAV
+268 ALLYNKAV
-276 ENTPGTANAAYTP
+276 ENTPGTTNTAYTP
-289 EQLEM
+289 EQLEQ

-299 NPNVYGD
+299 NPNLYGD
-306 ENLLDYLDN
+306 EDLLDYLDN
-315 VGYTTTHSVS
+315 IGYTTTHSVS
-325 ANGGNQYVKY
+325 ANGGNQFLKY

-344 KGLYSEV
+344 QGLYSGV

-362 DATLTKGLVLSLDIT
+362 DATLTKGLVLSLDIMGART
-377 GSRSN
+377 D

-388 TTIDNAYNSSPL
+388 TTIDAAYNFSPL
-400 QVLRFDNG
+400 QVLRFSNG
-408 YLASVDG
+408 YMASIDG

-426 GYIKDTGKMNTIT
+426 GYIKDTGRMNTIT
-439 ANLRWELPWVK
+439 ANLKWELPWVK
-450 GLSVYARATF
+450 GLSMYARATF
-460 DNNTR
+460 DNNNR
-465 IEKTF
+465 MEKTF
-470 DKPVTLYTYDQQTGQ
+470 SKPVTLYTYDAQTG
-485 FDTDPNT
+485 DYAIDPNT
-492 VYPTAKVSIE
+492 VYPTAKVTVE
-502 QIDRFVDNQLY
+502 QTDRFVNNQLY

-519 NRTFAAKHDVGAM
+519 NRTFNSKHDVGAM

-552 SIYPETIVLQAR
+552 AIYPEI
-564 MTIGTAVTA
+564 IGTAVSA
-573 RLLGSETYNQRASLI
+573 RLIGSEAYNQRASLI
-588 GRLNYGYDYRYFVEA
+588 GRLNYGYDYRYFIEA

-623 SVSASW
+623 SVSGSW
-629 VLSNETFFK
+629 VLSNEKFFK
-638 NWKQKV
+638 EWNQKV

-660 GLVGEYSY
+660 GLVGEYAY
-668 LLTYIESTR
+668 LLTFMESTR
-677 EGYNIGGNYRP
+677 EGYNIGGIYRP
-688 GIIMSTGNYPNPEL
+688 GIVMNTGNYPNPEL

-710 NIAADLGF
+710 NIATDLGF
-718 WDNRFGLTFEHYW
+718 WDNRFGLTFEYYW
-731 RYETDKITAAPSYLY
+731 RFETDKITAAPSYLY

-752 DGNVP
+752 SGNVP

-765 AWGWDLTLTHRNTV
+765 AWGWDLTLTHRNTI

-788 TLAKSQDKY
+788 TLAKSDDKY
-797 LDFGDESSVTPNL
+797 LDFGDESSVSPNL
-810 RRVGRSSMVWSM
+810 RRVGRSSMVWAM

-828 FQSQEEIDNWPL
+828 FQSQEEIDAYMPNMSEA
-840 DQDGQGNATLAP
+840 DKAALAP
-852 GDIKYKDQDGNHV
+852 GDIKYKDQNNDGR
-865 LDTKDL
+865 LTTEDMI
-871 VYVKNSSNPDFNFS
+871 YVKNSSNPDFNFS
-885 LRLGASYKGF
+885 IRLGASYKGF
-895 FVNVMF
+895 FINAMF

-926 KYHLTDTW
+926 EYHLTDCW
-934 TPDNPGASLPRIKFA
+934 SSDNPNATLPRIKFA

-957 ESTFWVR
+957 ESTFWIR
-964 DCDFLRLKSLSLGYA
+964 DCDFLRLKSLSIGYA
-979 LQPAVL
+979 FQPALL
-985 KKLKL
+985 KKIKL
-990 TSASIALQGSNL
+990 NSASIALQGSNL
-1002 VTWSSLSD
+1002 LTWSSISD

>member
-344 KGLYSEV
+344 KGLYSGV

-552 SIYPETIVLQAR
+552 SIYPETI
-564 MTIGTAVTA
+564 GTAVTA

-655 LLGDD
+655 LLGD

-765 AWGWDLTLTHRNTV
+765 AWGWDLTLTHRNTI

>member
-1 MGKRITALFIGALCL
+1 MKHKSIYTLITAALIC
-16 AGGLAAQTPQPILKG
+16 GNIDAQNALPMLKG

-37 GETVIGAHVK
+37 GETVIGAHVR
-47 WKNAQGGAVTDLDGN
+47 WKNDKAAAVTDLDGN
-62 FSIPET
+62 FTIPES
-68 GTELVISFLGYKT
+68 GTELVVSFLGYKT
-81 QTIKIKPGQ
+81 QYVKVKPGQ
-90 KNLVITLED
+90 KNLVIRLED
-99 DAQDLDE
+99 DAQELDE
-106 LVVVGYGT
+106 LVVIGYGT
-114 QKKASL
+114 QKKSSL

-128 SEDLLSL
+128 SEDLLSM

-185 RFGTTTSD
+185 RFGTNTSD

-227 GVILVQTKRASGNQ
+227 GVILVQTKRAAGNQ

-258 LPDFLDAYEY
+258 LPEFLDAYNY
-268 AKLYNRAV
+268 ALLYNKAV
-276 ENTPGTANAAYTP
+276 ENTPGTTNTAYTP
-289 EQLEM
+289 EQLEQ

-299 NPNVYGD
+299 NPNLYGD
-306 ENLLDYLDN
+306 EDLLDYLDN
-315 VGYTTTHSVS
+315 IGYSTTHSVS
-325 ANGGNQYVKY
+325 ANGGNQFLKY

-344 KGLYSEV
+344 QGLYSGV

-362 DATLTKGLVLSLDIT
+362 DATLTKGLVLSLDIMGART
-377 GSRSN
+377 D

-388 TTIDNAYNSSPL
+388 TTIDAAYNFSPL
-400 QVLRFDNG
+400 QVLRFSNG
-408 YLASVDG
+408 YMASIDG

-426 GYIKDTGKMNTIT
+426 GYIKDTGRMNTIT
-439 ANLRWELPWVK
+439 ANLKWELPWVK
-450 GLSVYARATF
+450 GLSMYARATF
-460 DNNTR
+460 DNNNR
-465 IEKTF
+465 MEKTF
-470 DKPVTLYTYDQQTGQ
+470 SKPVTLYTYDAQTG
-485 FDTDPNT
+485 DYAIDPNT
-492 VYPTAKVSIE
+492 VYPTAKVTVE
-502 QIDRFVDNQLY
+502 QTDRFVNNQLY

-519 NRTFAAKHDVGAM
+519 NRTFNSKHDVGAM

-552 SIYPETIVLQAR
+552 AIYPEI
-564 MTIGTAVTA
+564 IGTAVSA
-573 RLLGSETYNQRASLI
+573 RLIGSEAYNQRASLI
-588 GRLNYGYDYRYFVEA
+588 GRLNYGYDYRYFIEA

-623 SVSASW
+623 SVSGSW
-629 VLSNETFFK
+629 VLSNEKFFK
-638 NWKQKV
+638 EWNQKV

-660 GLVGEYSY
+660 GLVGEYAY
-668 LLTYIESTR
+668 LLTFMESTR
-677 EGYNIGGNYRP
+677 EGYNIGGIYRP
-688 GIIMSTGNYPNPEL
+688 GIVMNTGNYPNPEL

-710 NIAADLGF
+710 NIATDLGF
-718 WDNRFGLTFEHYW
+718 WDNRFGLTFEYYW
-731 RYETDKITAAPSYLY
+731 RFETDKITAAPSYLY

-752 DGNVP
+752 SGNVP

-765 AWGWDLTLTHRNTV
+765 AWGWDLTLTHRNTI

-788 TLAKSQDKY
+788 TLAKSDDKY
-797 LDFGDESSVTPNL
+797 LNFGDESSVSPNL
-810 RRVGRSSMVWSM
+810 RRVGRSSMVWAM

-828 FQSQEEIDNWPL
+828 FQSQEEIDAYMHNMSEA
-840 DQDGQGNATLAP
+840 DKVALAP
-852 GDIKYKDQDGNHV
+852 GDIKYKDQNNDGR
-865 LDTKDL
+865 LTTEDMI
-871 VYVKNSSNPDFNFS
+871 YVKNSSNPDFNFS
-885 LRLGASYKGF
+885 IRLGASYKGF
-895 FVNVMF
+895 FINAMF

-926 KYHLTDTW
+926 EYHLTDCW
-934 TPDNPGASLPRIKFA
+934 SSDNPNATLPRIKFA

-957 ESTFWVR
+957 ESTFWIR
-964 DCDFLRLKSLSLGYA
+964 DCDFLRLKSLSIGYA
-979 LQPAVL
+979 FQPALL
-985 KKLKL
+985 KKIKL
-990 TSASIALQGSNL
+990 NSASIALQGSNL
-1002 VTWSSLSD
+1002 LTWSSISD

>member
-1 MGKRITALFIGALCL
+1 MKHKSIYTLITAALIC
-16 AGGLAAQTPQPILKG
+16 GNIDAQNALPMLKG

-37 GETVIGAHVK
+37 GETVIGAHVR
-47 WKNAQGGAVTDLDGN
+47 WKNDKAAAVTDLDGN
-62 FSIPET
+62 FTIPEN
-68 GTELVISFLGYKT
+68 GTELVVSFLGYKT
-81 QTIKIKPGQ
+81 QYVKVKPGQ
-90 KNLVITLED
+90 KDLVIRLED
-99 DAQDLDE
+99 DAQELDE
-106 LVVVGYGT
+106 LVVIGYGT
-114 QKKASL
+114 QKKSSL

-128 SEDLLSL
+128 SEDLLSM

-185 RFGTTTSD
+185 RFGTNTSD

-227 GVILVQTKRASGNQ
+227 GVILVQTKRAAGNQ

-258 LPDFLDAYEY
+258 LPEFLDAYNY
-268 AKLYNRAV
+268 ALLYNKAV
-276 ENTPGTANAAYTP
+276 ENTPGTTNTAYTP
-289 EQLEM
+289 EQLEQ

-299 NPNVYGD
+299 NPNLYGD
-306 ENLLDYLDN
+306 EDLLDYLDN
-315 VGYTTTHSVS
+315 IGYTTTHSVS
-325 ANGGNQYVKY
+325 ANGGNQFLKY

-344 KGLYSEV
+344 QGLYSGV

-362 DATLTKGLVLSLDIT
+362 DATLTKGLVLSLDIMGART
-377 GSRSN
+377 D

-388 TTIDNAYNSSPL
+388 TTIDAAYNFSPL
-400 QVLRFDNG
+400 QVLRFSNG
-408 YLASVDG
+408 YMASIDG

-426 GYIKDTGKMNTIT
+426 GYIKDTGRMNTIT
-439 ANLRWELPWVK
+439 ANLKWELPWVK
-450 GLSVYARATF
+450 GLSMYARATF
-460 DNNTR
+460 DNNNR
-465 IEKTF
+465 MEKTF
-470 DKPVTLYTYDQQTGQ
+470 SKPVTLYTYDAQTG
-485 FDTDPNT
+485 DYAIDPNT
-492 VYPTAKVSIE
+492 VYPTAKVTVE
-502 QIDRFVDNQLY
+502 QTDRFVNNQLY

-519 NRTFAAKHDVGAM
+519 NRTFNSKHDVGAM

-552 SIYPETIVLQAR
+552 AIYPEI
-564 MTIGTAVTA
+564 IGTAVSA
-573 RLLGSETYNQRASLI
+573 RLIGSEAYNQRASLI
-588 GRLNYGYDYRYFVEA
+588 GRLNYGYDYRYFIEA

-623 SVSASW
+623 SVSGSW
-629 VLSNETFFK
+629 VLSNEKFFFFFY
-638 NWKQKV
+638 QKV

-660 GLVGEYSY
+660 GLVGEYAY
-668 LLTYIESTR
+668 LLTFMESTR
-677 EGYNIGGNYRP
+677 EGYNIGGIYRP
-688 GIIMSTGNYPNPEL
+688 GIIMNTGNYPNPEL

-710 NIAADLGF
+710 NIATDLGF
-718 WDNRFGLTFEHYW
+718 WDNRFGLTFEYYW
-731 RYETDKITAAPSYLY
+731 RFETDKITAAPSYLY

-752 DGNVP
+752 SGNVP

-765 AWGWDLTLTHRNTV
+765 AWGWDLTLTHRNTI

-788 TLAKSQDKY
+788 TLAKSDDKY
-797 LDFGDESSVTPNL
+797 LDFGDESSVSPNL
-810 RRVGRSSMVWSM
+810 RRVGRSSMVWAM

-828 FQSQEEIDNWPL
+828 FQSQEEIDAYMPNMSEADKAAL
-840 DQDGQGNATLAP
+840 TP
-852 GDIKYKDQDGNHV
+852 GDIKYKDQNNDGR
-865 LDTKDL
+865 LTTEDMI
-871 VYVKNSSNPDFNFS
+871 YVKNSSNPDFNFS
-885 LRLGASYKGF
+885 IRLGASYKGF
-895 FVNVMF
+895 FINAMF

-926 KYHLTDTW
+926 EYHLTDCW
-934 TPDNPGASLPRIKFA
+934 SSDNPNATLPRIKFA

-957 ESTFWVR
+957 ESTFWIR
-964 DCDFLRLKSLSLGYA
+964 DCDFLRLKSLSIGYA
-979 LQPAVL
+979 FQPALL
-985 KKLKL
+985 KKIKL
-990 TSASIALQGSNL
+990 NSASIALQGSNL
-1002 VTWSSLSD
+1002 LTWSSISD

>member
-1 MGKRITALFIGALCL
+1 MKHKSIYTLITAALIC
-16 AGGLAAQTPQPILKG
+16 GNIDAQNALPMLKG

-37 GETVIGAHVK
+37 GETVIGAHVR
-47 WKNAQGGAVTDLDGN
+47 WKNDKAAAVTDLDGN
-62 FSIPET
+62 FTIPES
-68 GTELVISFLGYKT
+68 GTELVVSFLGYKT
-81 QTIKIKPGQ
+81 QYVKVKPGQ
-90 KNLVITLED
+90 KNLVIRLED
-99 DAQDLDE
+99 DAQELDE
-106 LVVVGYGT
+106 LVVIGYGT
-114 QKKASL
+114 QKKSSL

-128 SEDLLSL
+128 SEDLLSM

-185 RFGTTTSD
+185 RFGTNTSD

-227 GVILVQTKRASGNQ
+227 GVILVQTKRAAGNQ

-258 LPDFLDAYEY
+258 LPEFLDAYNY
-268 AKLYNRAV
+268 ALLYNKAV
-276 ENTPGTANAAYTP
+276 ENTPGTTNTAYTP
-289 EQLEM
+289 EQLEQ

-299 NPNVYGD
+299 NPNLYGD
-306 ENLLDYLDN
+306 EDLLDYLDN
-315 VGYTTTHSVS
+315 IGYSTTHSVS
-325 ANGGNQYVKY
+325 ANGGNQFLKY

-344 KGLYSEV
+344 QGLYSGV

-362 DATLTKGLVLSLDIT
+362 DATLTKGLVLSLDIMGART
-377 GSRSN
+377 D

-388 TTIDNAYNSSPL
+388 TTIDAAYNFSPL
-400 QVLRFDNG
+400 QVLRFSNG
-408 YLASVDG
+408 YMASIDG

-426 GYIKDTGKMNTIT
+426 GYIKDTGRMNTIT
-439 ANLRWELPWVK
+439 ANLKWELPWVK
-450 GLSVYARATF
+450 GLSMYARATF
-460 DNNTR
+460 DNNNR
-465 IEKTF
+465 MEKTF
-470 DKPVTLYTYDQQTGQ
+470 SKPVTLYTYDAQTG
-485 FDTDPNT
+485 DYAIDPNT
-492 VYPTAKVSIE
+492 VYPTAKVTVE
-502 QIDRFVDNQLY
+502 QTDRFVNNQLY

-519 NRTFAAKHDVGAM
+519 NRTFNSKHDVGAM

-552 SIYPETIVLQAR
+552 AIYPEI
-564 MTIGTAVTA
+564 IGTAVSA
-573 RLLGSETYNQRASLI
+573 RLIGSEAYNQRASLI
-588 GRLNYGYDYRYFVEA
+588 GRLNYGYDYRYFIEA

-623 SVSASW
+623 SVSGSW
-629 VLSNETFFK
+629 VLSNEKFFK
-638 NWKQKV
+638 EWNQKV

-660 GLVGEYSY
+660 GLVGEYAY
-668 LLTYIESTR
+668 LLTFMESTR
-677 EGYNIGGNYRP
+677 EGYNIGGIYRP
-688 GIIMSTGNYPNPEL
+688 GIIMNTGNYPNPEL

-710 NIAADLGF
+710 NIATDLGF
-718 WDNRFGLTFEHYW
+718 WDNRFGLTFEYYW
-731 RYETDKITAAPSYLY
+731 RFETDKITAAPSYLY

-752 DGNVP
+752 SGNVP

-765 AWGWDLTLTHRNTV
+765 AWGWDLTLTHRNTI

-788 TLAKSQDKY
+788 TLAKSDDKY
-797 LDFGDESSVTPNL
+797 LDFGDESSVSPNL
-810 RRVGRSSMVWSM
+810 RRVGRSSMVWAM

-828 FQSQEEIDNWPL
+828 FQSQEEIDAYMPNMSEA
-840 DQDGQGNATLAP
+840 DKAALAP
-852 GDIKYKDQDGNHV
+852 GDIKYKDQNNDGK
-865 LDTKDL
+865 LTTEDMI
-871 VYVKNSSNPDFNFS
+871 YVKNSSNPDFNFS
-885 LRLGASYKGF
+885 IRLGASYKGF
-895 FVNVMF
+895 FINAMF

-926 KYHLTDTW
+926 EYHLTDCW
-934 TPDNPGASLPRIKFA
+934 SSDNPNATLPRIKFA

-957 ESTFWVR
+957 ESTFWIR
-964 DCDFLRLKSLSLGYA
+964 DCDFLRLKSLSIGYA
-979 LQPAVL
+979 FQPALL
-985 KKLKL
+985 KKIKL
-990 TSASIALQGSNL
+990 NSASIALQGSNL
-1002 VTWSSLSD
+1002 LTWSSISD

>member
-1 MGKRITALFIGALCL
+1 MKHKSIYTLITAALIC
-16 AGGLAAQTPQPILKG
+16 GNIDAQNALPMLKG

-37 GETVIGAHVK
+37 GETVIGAHVR
-47 WKNAQGGAVTDLDGN
+47 WKNDKAAAVTDLDGN
-62 FSIPET
+62 FTIPES
-68 GTELVISFLGYKT
+68 GTELVVSFLGYKT
-81 QTIKIKPGQ
+81 QYVKVKPGQ
-90 KNLVITLED
+90 KDLVIRLED
-99 DAQDLDE
+99 DAQELDE
-106 LVVVGYGT
+106 LVVIGYGT
-114 QKKASL
+114 QKKSSL

-128 SEDLLSL
+128 SEDLLSM

-185 RFGTTTSD
+185 RFGTNTSD

-227 GVILVQTKRASGNQ
+227 GVILVQTKRAAGNQ

-258 LPDFLDAYEY
+258 LPEFMDAYNY
-268 AKLYNRAV
+268 ALLYNKAV
-276 ENTPGTANAAYTP
+276 ENTPGTTNTAYTP
-289 EQLEM
+289 EQLEQ

-299 NPNVYGD
+299 NPNLYGD
-306 ENLLDYLDN
+306 EDLLDYLDN
-315 VGYTTTHSVS
+315 IGYTTTHSVS
-325 ANGGNQYVKY
+325 ANGGNQFLKY

-344 KGLYSEV
+344 QGLYSGV

-362 DATLTKGLVLSLDIT
+362 DATLTKGLVLSLDIMGART
-377 GSRSN
+377 D

-388 TTIDNAYNSSPL
+388 TTIDAAYNFSPL
-400 QVLRFDNG
+400 QVLRFSNG
-408 YLASVDG
+408 YMASIDG

-426 GYIKDTGKMNTIT
+426 GYIKDTGRMNTIT
-439 ANLRWELPWVK
+439 ANLKWELPWVK
-450 GLSVYARATF
+450 GLSMYARATF
-460 DNNTR
+460 DNNNR
-465 IEKTF
+465 MEKTF
-470 DKPVTLYTYDQQTGQ
+470 SKPVTLYTYDAQTG
-485 FDTDPNT
+485 DYAIDPNT
-492 VYPTAKVSIE
+492 VYPTAKVTVE
-502 QIDRFVDNQLY
+502 QTDRFVNNQLY

-519 NRTFAAKHDVGAM
+519 NRTFNSKHDVGAM

-552 SIYPETIVLQAR
+552 AIYPEI
-564 MTIGTAVTA
+564 IGTAVSA
-573 RLLGSETYNQRASLI
+573 RLIGSEAYNQRASLI
-588 GRLNYGYDYRYFVEA
+588 GRLNYGYDYRYFIEA

-623 SVSASW
+623 SVSGSW
-629 VLSNETFFK
+629 VLSNEKFFK
-638 NWKQKV
+638 EWNQKV

-660 GLVGEYSY
+660 GLVGEYAY
-668 LLTYIESTR
+668 LLTFMESTR
-677 EGYNIGGNYRP
+677 EGYNIGGIYRP
-688 GIIMSTGNYPNPEL
+688 GIVMNTGNYPNPEL

-710 NIAADLGF
+710 NIATDLGF
-718 WDNRFGLTFEHYW
+718 WDNRFGLTFEYYW
-731 RYETDKITAAPSYLY
+731 RFETDKITAAPSYLY

-752 DGNVP
+752 SGNVP

-765 AWGWDLTLTHRNTV
+765 AWGWDLTLTHRNTI

-788 TLAKSQDKY
+788 TLAKSDDKY
-797 LDFGDESSVTPNL
+797 LDFGDESSVSPNL
-810 RRVGRSSMVWSM
+810 RRVGRSSMVWAM

-828 FQSQEEIDNWPL
+828 FQSQEEIDAYMPNMSEA
-840 DQDGQGNATLAP
+840 DKAALAP
-852 GDIKYKDQDGNHV
+852 GDIKYKDQNNDGK
-865 LDTKDL
+865 LTTEDMI
-871 VYVKNSSNPDFNFS
+871 YVKNSSNPDFNFS
-885 LRLGASYKGF
+885 IRLGASYKGF
-895 FVNVMF
+895 FINAMF

-926 KYHLTDTW
+926 EYHLTDCW
-934 TPDNPGASLPRIKFA
+934 SSDNPNATLPRIKFA

-957 ESTFWVR
+957 ESTFWIR
-964 DCDFLRLKSLSLGYA
+964 DCDFLRLKSLSIGYA
-979 LQPAVL
+979 FQPALL
-985 KKLKL
+985 KKIKL
-990 TSASIALQGSNL
+990 NSASIALQGSNL
-1002 VTWSSLSD
+1002 LTWSSISD

>member
-1 MGKRITALFIGALCL
+1 MKHKSIYTLITAALIC
-16 AGGLAAQTPQPILKG
+16 GNIDAQNALPMLKG

-37 GETVIGAHVK
+37 GETVIGAHVR
-47 WKNAQGGAVTDLDGN
+47 WKNDKAAAVTDLDGN
-62 FSIPET
+62 FTIPES
-68 GTELVISFLGYKT
+68 GTELVVSFLGYKT
-81 QTIKIKPGQ
+81 QYVKVKPGQ
-90 KNLVITLED
+90 KDLVIRLED
-99 DAQDLDE
+99 DAQELDE
-106 LVVVGYGT
+106 LVVIGYGT
-114 QKKASL
+114 QKKSSL

-128 SEDLLSL
+128 SEDLLSM
-135 PTANLDEALYGQVAG
+135 PTANLDEALYGQVAS

-185 RFGTTTSD
+185 RFGTNTSD

-227 GVILVQTKRASGNQ
+227 GVILVQTKRAAGNQ

-258 LPDFLDAYEY
+258 LPEFLDAYNY
-268 AKLYNRAV
+268 ALLYNKAV
-276 ENTPGTANAAYTP
+276 ENTPGTTNTAYTP
-289 EQLEM
+289 EQLEQ

-299 NPNVYGD
+299 NPNLYGD
-306 ENLLDYLDN
+306 EDLLDYLDN
-315 VGYTTTHSVS
+315 IGYTTTHSVS
-325 ANGGNQYVKY
+325 ANGGNQFLKY

-344 KGLYSEV
+344 QGLYSGV

-362 DATLTKGLVLSLDIT
+362 DATLTKGLVLSLDIMGART
-377 GSRSN
+377 D

-388 TTIDNAYNSSPL
+388 TTIDAAYNFSPL
-400 QVLRFDNG
+400 QVLRFSNG
-408 YLASVDG
+408 YMASIDG

-426 GYIKDTGKMNTIT
+426 GYIKDTGRMNTIT
-439 ANLRWELPWVK
+439 ANLKWELPWVK
-450 GLSVYARATF
+450 GLSMYARATF
-460 DNNTR
+460 DNNNR
-465 IEKTF
+465 MEKTF
-470 DKPVTLYTYDQQTGQ
+470 SKPVTLYTYDAQTG
-485 FDTDPNT
+485 DYAIDPNT
-492 VYPTAKVSIE
+492 VYPTAKVTVE
-502 QIDRFVDNQLY
+502 QTDRFVNNQLY

-519 NRTFAAKHDVGAM
+519 NRTFNSKHDVGAM

-552 SIYPETIVLQAR
+552 AIYPEI
-564 MTIGTAVTA
+564 IGTAVSA
-573 RLLGSETYNQRASLI
+573 RLIGSEAYNQRASLI
-588 GRLNYGYDYRYFVEA
+588 GRLNYGYDYRYFIEA

-623 SVSASW
+623 SVSGSW
-629 VLSNETFFK
+629 VLSNEKFFK
-638 NWKQKV
+638 EWNQKV

-660 GLVGEYSY
+660 GLVGEYAY
-668 LLTYIESTR
+668 LLTFMESTR
-677 EGYNIGGNYRP
+677 EGYNIGGIYRP
-688 GIIMSTGNYPNPEL
+688 GIVMNTGNYPNPEL

-710 NIAADLGF
+710 NIATDLGF
-718 WDNRFGLTFEHYW
+718 WDNRFGLTFEYYW
-731 RYETDKITAAPSYLY
+731 RFETDKITAAPSYLY

-752 DGNVP
+752 SGNVP

-765 AWGWDLTLTHRNTV
+765 AWGWDLTLTHRNTI

-788 TLAKSQDKY
+788 TLAKSDDKY
-797 LDFGDESSVTPNL
+797 LDFGDESSVSPNL
-810 RRVGRSSMVWSM
+810 RRVGRSSMVWAM

-828 FQSQEEIDNWPL
+828 FQSQEEIDAYMPNMSEA
-840 DQDGQGNATLAP
+840 DKAALAP
-852 GDIKYKDQDGNHV
+852 GDIKYKDQNNDGK
-865 LDTKDL
+865 LTTEDMI
-871 VYVKNSSNPDFNFS
+871 YVKNSSNPDFNFS
-885 LRLGASYKGF
+885 IRLGASYKGF
-895 FVNVMF
+895 FINAMF

-926 KYHLTDTW
+926 EYHLTDCW
-934 TPDNPGASLPRIKFA
+934 SSDNPNATLPRIKFA

-957 ESTFWVR
+957 ESTFWIR
-964 DCDFLRLKSLSLGYA
+964 DCDFLRLKSLSIGYA
-979 LQPAVL
+979 FQPALL
-985 KKLKL
+985 KKIKL
-990 TSASIALQGSNL
+990 NSASIALQGSNL
-1002 VTWSSLSD
+1002 LTWSSISN

>member
-1 MGKRITALFIGALCL
+1 MKHKSIFTLFAASLLCGHIGAQNAL
-16 AGGLAAQTPQPILKG
+16 PMLKG

-37 GETVIGAHVK
+37 GETVIGAHVR
-47 WKNAQGGAVTDLDGN
+47 WKNDKAAAVTDLDGN
-62 FSIPET
+62 FIIPET
-68 GTELVISFLGYKT
+68 GSELVVSFLGYKT
-81 QTIKIKPGQ
+81 QYVKVKPGQ
-90 KNLVITLED
+90 KDLVIRLED
-99 DAQDLDE
+99 DAQELDE

-114 QKKASL
+114 QKKSSL

-128 SEDLLSL
+128 SEDLLSM

-185 RFGTTTSD
+185 RFGTSTSD

-227 GVILVQTKRASGNQ
+227 GVILVQTKRAAGDQ

-258 LPDFLDAYEY
+258 LPDFLDAYNY
-268 AKLYNRAV
+268 ALLYNRAV
-276 ENTPGTANAAYTP
+276 ENTPGTANTAYTP
-289 EQLEM
+289 EQLEQ

-299 NPNVYGD
+299 NPNLYGD
-306 ENLLDYLDN
+306 EDLLDYLDN

-325 ANGGNQYVKY
+325 ANGGNQFLKY

-344 KGLYSEV
+344 KGLYSGV

-362 DATLTKGLVLSLDIT
+362 DATLTKGLVLSLDIMGART
-377 GSRSN
+377 D

-388 TTIDNAYNSSPL
+388 TTIDAAYNFSPL
-400 QVLRFDNG
+400 QVLRFSNG
-408 YLASVDG
+408 YMASVDG

-426 GYIKDTGKMNTIT
+426 GYIKDTGRMNTIT
-439 ANLRWELPWVK
+439 ANLKWDLPWVK
-450 GLSVYARATF
+450 GLSIYARATF

-465 IEKTF
+465 MEKTF
-470 DKPVTLYTYDQQTGQ
+470 SKPVTLYTYDAQTNEYSI
-485 FDTDPNT
+485 DPNT
-492 VYPTAKVSIE
+492 VYPTAKTTVE
-502 QIDRFVDNQLY
+502 QIDRFVNNQLY

-519 NRTFAAKHDVGAM
+519 NRTFNSKHDVGAM

-552 SIYPETIVLQAR
+552 AIYPEI
-564 MTIGTAVTA
+564 IGTAVSA
-573 RLLGSETYNQRASLI
+573 RLIGSETYNQRASLI

-623 SVSASW
+623 SISGSW
-629 VLSNETFFK
+629 VLSNEKFFK
-638 NWKQKV
+638 NWNQKV

-660 GLVGEYSY
+660 GLVGEYAY
-668 LLTYIESTR
+668 LLTFMESTR
-677 EGYNIGGNYRP
+677 EGYNIGSIYRP
-688 GIIMSTGNYPNPEL
+688 GIVMNTGNYPNPAL

-710 NIAADLGF
+710 NIATDLGF
-718 WDNRFGLTFEHYW
+718 WDNRFGLTFEYYW
-731 RYETDKITAAPSYLY
+731 RFETDKITAAPSYLY

-765 AWGWDLTLTHRNTV
+765 AWGWDLTLTHRNTI

-788 TLAKSQDKY
+788 MLSKTDDKY
-797 LDFGDESSVTPNL
+797 LDYGDESSVYPNL

-828 FQSQEEIDNWPL
+828 FQSQEEIDAYMPNMSESEK
-840 DQDGQGNATLAP
+840 AALAP
-852 GDIKYKDQDGNHV
+852 GDIKYKDQNNDGK
-865 LDTKDL
+865 LTTEDMI
-871 VYVKNSSNPDFNFS
+871 YVKNSSNPDFNLS
-885 LRLGASYKGF
+885 IRLGVNYKGF
-895 FVNVMF
+895 FINAMF

-926 KYHLTDTW
+926 EYHLTDCW
-934 TPDNPGASLPRIKFA
+934 TPDNPNATLPRIKFA

-957 ESTFWVR
+957 ESTFWIR
-964 DCDFLRLKSLSLGYA
+964 DCDFLRLKSLSIGYA
-979 LQPAVL
+979 FQPALL
-985 KKLKL
+985 KKMKL
-990 TSASIALQGSNL
+990 NSASIALQGSNL
-1002 VTWSSLSD
+1002 LTWSSISD

>member
-90 KNLVITLED
+90 KNLVVTLED

-344 KGLYSEV
+344 KGLYSGV

-408 YLASVDG
+408 YLTSVDG

-465 IEKTF
+465 MEKTF

-552 SIYPETIVLQAR
+552 SIYPE
-564 MTIGTAVTA
+564 TIGTAVTA

-688 GIIMSTGNYPNPEL
+688 GIIMSTGNYPNP
-702 TWGKSHDY
+702 
-710 NIAADLGF
+710 N
-718 WDNRFGLTFEHYW
+718 
-731 RYETDKITAAPSYLY
+731 
-746 PPSTGV
+746 
-752 DGNVP
+752 
-757 NMNFSKLK
+757 
-765 AWGWDLTLTHRNTV
+765 
-779 GKVKYNVDL
+779 
-788 TLAKSQDKY
+788 
-797 LDFGDESSVTPNL
+797 
-810 RRVGRSSMVWSM
+810 
-822 YEAEGL
+822 
-828 FQSQEEIDNWPL
+828 
-840 DQDGQGNATLAP
+840 
-852 GDIKYKDQDGNHV
+852 
-865 LDTKDL
+865 
-871 VYVKNSSNPDFNFS
+871 
-885 LRLGASYKGF
+885 
-895 FVNVMF
+895 
-901 QGATGYQQNI
+901 
-911 KELYTTNSGSLQRFQ
+911 
-926 KYHLTDTW
+926 
-934 TPDNPGASLPRIKFA
+934 
-949 TANDNNRK
+949 
-957 ESTFWVR
+957 
-964 DCDFLRLKSLSLGYA
+964 
-979 LQPAVL
+979 
-985 KKLKL
+985 
-990 TSASIALQGSNL
+990 
-1002 VTWSSLSD
+1002 
-1010 LGMDPESL
+1010 
-1018 RGYPIQRSY
+1018 
-1027 GITLNLGF
+1027 

>member
-1 MGKRITALFIGALCL
+1 MKHKSIYTLITAALIC
-16 AGGLAAQTPQPILKG
+16 GNIDAQNALPMLKG

-37 GETVIGAHVK
+37 GETVIGAHVR
-47 WKNAQGGAVTDLDGN
+47 WKNDKAAAVTDLDGN
-62 FSIPET
+62 FTIPES
-68 GTELVISFLGYKT
+68 GTELVVSFLGYKT
-81 QTIKIKPGQ
+81 QYVKVKPGQ
-90 KNLVITLED
+90 KNLVIRLED
-99 DAQDLDE
+99 DAQELDE
-106 LVVVGYGT
+106 LVVIGYGT
-114 QKKASL
+114 QKKSSL

-128 SEDLLSL
+128 SEDLLSM

-185 RFGTTTSD
+185 RFGTNTSD

-227 GVILVQTKRASGNQ
+227 GVILVQTKRAAGNQ

-258 LPDFLDAYEY
+258 LPEFLDAYNY
-268 AKLYNRAV
+268 ALLYNKAV
-276 ENTPGTANAAYTP
+276 ENTPGTTNTAYTP
-289 EQLEM
+289 EQLEQ

-299 NPNVYGD
+299 NPNLYGD
-306 ENLLDYLDN
+306 EDLLDYLDN
-315 VGYTTTHSVS
+315 IGYSTTHSVS
-325 ANGGNQYVKY
+325 ANGGNQFLKY

-344 KGLYSEV
+344 QGLYSGV

-362 DATLTKGLVLSLDIT
+362 DATLTKGLVLSLDIMGART
-377 GSRSN
+377 D

-388 TTIDNAYNSSPL
+388 TTIDAAYNFSPL
-400 QVLRFDNG
+400 QVLRFSNG
-408 YLASVDG
+408 YMASIDG

-426 GYIKDTGKMNTIT
+426 GYIKDTGRMNTIT
-439 ANLRWELPWVK
+439 ANLKWELPWVK
-450 GLSVYARATF
+450 GLSMYARATF
-460 DNNTR
+460 DNNNR
-465 IEKTF
+465 MEKTF
-470 DKPVTLYTYDQQTGQ
+470 SKPVTLYTYDAQTG
-485 FDTDPNT
+485 DYAIDPNT
-492 VYPTAKVSIE
+492 VYPTAKVTVE
-502 QIDRFVDNQLY
+502 QTDRFVNNQLY

-519 NRTFAAKHDVGAM
+519 NRTFNSKHDVGAM

-552 SIYPETIVLQAR
+552 AIYPEI
-564 MTIGTAVTA
+564 IGTAVSA
-573 RLLGSETYNQRASLI
+573 RLIGSEAYNQRASLI
-588 GRLNYGYDYRYFVEA
+588 GRLNYGYDYRYFIEA

-623 SVSASW
+623 SVSGSW
-629 VLSNETFFK
+629 VLSNEKFFK
-638 NWKQKV
+638 EWNQKV

-660 GLVGEYSY
+660 GLVGEYAY
-668 LLTYIESTR
+668 LLTFMESTR
-677 EGYNIGGNYRP
+677 EGYNIGGIYRP
-688 GIIMSTGNYPNPEL
+688 GIVMNTGNYPNPEL

-710 NIAADLGF
+710 NIATDLGF
-718 WDNRFGLTFEHYW
+718 WDNRFGLTFEYYW
-731 RYETDKITAAPSYLY
+731 RFETDKITAAPSYLY

-752 DGNVP
+752 SGNVP

-765 AWGWDLTLTHRNTV
+765 AWGWDLTLTHRNTI

-788 TLAKSQDKY
+788 TLAKSDDKY
-797 LDFGDESSVTPNL
+797 LNFGDESSVSPNL
-810 RRVGRSSMVWSM
+810 RRVGRSSMVWAM

-828 FQSQEEIDNWPL
+828 FQSQEEIDAYMPNMSEA
-840 DQDGQGNATLAP
+840 DKAALAP
-852 GDIKYKDQDGNHV
+852 GDIKYKDQNNDGK
-865 LDTKDL
+865 LTTEDMI
-871 VYVKNSSNPDFNFS
+871 YVKNSSNPDFNFS
-885 LRLGASYKGF
+885 IRLGASYKGF
-895 FVNVMF
+895 FINAMF

-926 KYHLTDTW
+926 EYHLTDCW
-934 TPDNPGASLPRIKFA
+934 SSDNPNATLPRIKFA

-957 ESTFWVR
+957 ESTFWIR
-964 DCDFLRLKSLSLGYA
+964 DCDFLRLKSLSIGYA
-979 LQPAVL
+979 FQPALL
-985 KKLKL
+985 KKIKL
-990 TSASIALQGSNL
+990 NSASIALQGSNL
-1002 VTWSSLSD
+1002 LTWSSISD

>member
-1 MGKRITALFIGALCL
+1 MKHKSIYTLITAALIC
-16 AGGLAAQTPQPILKG
+16 GNIDAQNALPMLKG

-37 GETVIGAHVK
+37 GETVIGAHVR
-47 WKNAQGGAVTDLDGN
+47 WKNDKAAAVTDLDGN
-62 FSIPET
+62 FTIPEN
-68 GTELVISFLGYKT
+68 GTELVVSFLGYKT
-81 QTIKIKPGQ
+81 QYVKVKPGQ
-90 KNLVITLED
+90 KDLVIRLED
-99 DAQDLDE
+99 DAQELDE
-106 LVVVGYGT
+106 LVVIGYGT
-114 QKKASL
+114 QKKSSL

-128 SEDLLSL
+128 SEDLLSM

-185 RFGTTTSD
+185 RFGTNTSD

-227 GVILVQTKRASGNQ
+227 GVILVQTKRAAGNQ

-258 LPDFLDAYEY
+258 LPEFLDAYNY
-268 AKLYNRAV
+268 ALLYNKAV
-276 ENTPGTANAAYTP
+276 ENTPGTTNTAYTP
-289 EQLEM
+289 EQLEQ

-299 NPNVYGD
+299 NPNLYGD
-306 ENLLDYLDN
+306 EDLLDYLDN
-315 VGYTTTHSVS
+315 IGYTTTHSVS
-325 ANGGNQYVKY
+325 ANGGNQFLKY

-344 KGLYSEV
+344 QGLYSGV

-362 DATLTKGLVLSLDIT
+362 DATLTKGLVLSLDIMGART
-377 GSRSN
+377 D

-388 TTIDNAYNSSPL
+388 TTIDAAYNFSPL
-400 QVLRFDNG
+400 QVLRFSNG
-408 YLASVDG
+408 YMASIDG

-426 GYIKDTGKMNTIT
+426 GYIKDTGRMNTIT
-439 ANLRWELPWVK
+439 ANLKWELPWVK
-450 GLSVYARATF
+450 GLSMYARATF
-460 DNNTR
+460 DNNNR
-465 IEKTF
+465 MEKTF
-470 DKPVTLYTYDQQTGQ
+470 SKPVTLYTYDAQTG
-485 FDTDPNT
+485 DYAIDPNT
-492 VYPTAKVSIE
+492 VYPTAKVTVE
-502 QIDRFVDNQLY
+502 QTDRFVNNQLY

-519 NRTFAAKHDVGAM
+519 NRTFNSKHDVGAM

-552 SIYPETIVLQAR
+552 AIYPEI
-564 MTIGTAVTA
+564 IGTAVSA
-573 RLLGSETYNQRASLI
+573 RLIGSEAYNQRASLI
-588 GRLNYGYDYRYFVEA
+588 GRLNYGYDYRYFIEA

-623 SVSASW
+623 SVSGSW
-629 VLSNETFFK
+629 
-638 NWKQKV
+638 V

-660 GLVGEYSY
+660 GLVGEYAY
-668 LLTYIESTR
+668 LLTFMESTR
-677 EGYNIGGNYRP
+677 EGYNIGGIYRP
-688 GIIMSTGNYPNPEL
+688 GIIMNTGNYPNPEL

-710 NIAADLGF
+710 NIATDLGF
-718 WDNRFGLTFEHYW
+718 WDNRFGLTFEYYW
-731 RYETDKITAAPSYLY
+731 RFETDKITAAPSYLY

-752 DGNVP
+752 SGNVP

-765 AWGWDLTLTHRNTV
+765 AWGWDLTLTHRNTI

-788 TLAKSQDKY
+788 TLAKSDDKY
-797 LDFGDESSVTPNL
+797 LDFGDESSVSPNL
-810 RRVGRSSMVWSM
+810 RRVGRSSMVWAM

-828 FQSQEEIDNWPL
+828 FQSQEEIDAYMPNMSEADKAAL
-840 DQDGQGNATLAP
+840 TP
-852 GDIKYKDQDGNHV
+852 GDIKYKDQNNDGR
-865 LDTKDL
+865 LTTEDMI
-871 VYVKNSSNPDFNFS
+871 YVKNSSNPDFNFS
-885 LRLGASYKGF
+885 IRLGASYKGF
-895 FVNVMF
+895 FINAMF

-926 KYHLTDTW
+926 EYHLTDCW
-934 TPDNPGASLPRIKFA
+934 SSDNPNATLPRIKFA

-957 ESTFWVR
+957 ESTFWIR
-964 DCDFLRLKSLSLGYA
+964 DCDFLRLKSLSIGYA
-979 LQPAVL
+979 FQPALL
-985 KKLKL
+985 KKIKL
-990 TSASIALQGSNL
+990 NSASIALQGSNL
-1002 VTWSSLSD
+1002 LTWSSISD